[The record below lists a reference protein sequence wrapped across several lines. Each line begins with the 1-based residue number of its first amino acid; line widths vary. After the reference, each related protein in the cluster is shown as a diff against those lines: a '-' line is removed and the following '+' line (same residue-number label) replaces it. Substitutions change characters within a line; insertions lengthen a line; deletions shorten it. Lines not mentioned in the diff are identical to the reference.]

1 MNKTY
6 NIIWNAARGMY
17 IVTSELARSGSR
29 AIVSVSASCAVTLL
43 AMDAAPAVAEETR
56 VSIPSQTTTYTL
68 SGATPFVVETGN
80 TVATD
85 TATSAAIVGDNS
97 NDWDLLIESGAV
109 VGSSLTDSQAM
120 NLDSLTGA
128 TSVHNQGTITGSNED
143 GTIMLQNGGSV
154 INDARIEN
162 NATYEHDPQDIPQEY
177 AGVYMLNGGSYV
189 SSESGVLE
197 GVSGVIV
204 QSGEAHITNGGMIN
218 SDGSWRSYGV
228 EFRDGTYGTIVNT
241 GTIITTASDGSGKI
255 EDAAIYVHTLNDMA
269 VSGSVSVDNSGLM
282 QSDFITVALYYG
294 SHFEVVNRVGGVITA
309 GNSSLVGIKSTAME
323 LKVGVDN
330 LVTNDGTISA
340 YGTANTYGIHY
351 GESTSGGVIT
361 NTGSITTTG
370 GGSGDASVYVH
381 GNGDGTVVNNSGTMS
396 SSVYGVYLDSTRSKG
411 HTLNNQAGGA
421 ISANTAVAI
430 NGNGNTITNQGKMTG
445 VSDGLLISGNNNIVT
460 TSGGEIS
467 GKNGI
472 RVSKGSGNQITA
484 KSGSKITT
492 TSTGISI
499 AGGNNQI
506 TTESGSTIVAKDNG
520 ILINSGANNVTN
532 GGSIT
537 ATGSSISYGIQYN
550 SGTSGTITN
559 TGTITTTGKGAG
571 DASVYAHGGAV
582 TINNSGTMDSSVYGV
597 YVTTGHTLNNLAG
610 GSITA
615 NTAVQLNGNN
625 NTLANAGAILGD
637 TNGVTINGSGNTLT
651 SQGKITGGTNAILI
665 NSGSKN
671 NTLTLN
677 TGTEISGNI
686 TDDNNSASANN
697 NLILDGEGTLGSS
710 ISGLNSVTSSG
721 DWTLPGATM
730 NLSGTTNSALWV
742 KSGTLILNGAMTAK
756 GATVDSG
763 TTLQIGNS
771 GTLGAFNGDIV
782 DNGTLT
788 FNRSDAAAYGSVISG
803 SGNVIKQGG
812 GELTLSNNNSYS
824 GGTTIAEGTLT
835 ATAGG
840 ALGSGNIDN
849 RAYLKLDA
857 ASASD
862 PFIVADLTTHSGAT
876 VEIGA
881 GSTLQANTLTQQD
894 GSTLTADLTATSGPA
909 IRAKNVNLDG
919 TLNVASPASQEPI
932 RSTDDL
938 ISLALIES
946 DNAISGDFDDITI
959 NGNAMNSDA
968 FITVVGQ
975 KNVNDTHYDL
985 VETLTWYAD
994 RYNAAID
1001 AHGTF
1006 NLADADDSFTVNTV
1020 LENVDANS
1028 GWNGQSLTKTGAG
1041 TLILN
1046 AENTYT
1052 GGTTI
1057 SDGTLVAN
1065 NVEALGTGNVTD
1077 NATLELNTG
1086 GDFDNAISGSG
1097 QVVKS
1102 GDDALTLSGTNTY
1115 SGGTTIS
1122 GGTLIA
1128 SNVEALGTGDVTD
1141 NAVLELNTGGD
1152 FANNIGGSGQVVKS
1166 GDETL
1171 TLSGTNS
1178 YTGGTTISGGTLV
1191 ASNVEALGSGDVTDN
1206 ATLEMNTGGDFA
1218 NNIGGT
1224 GSVVKS
1230 GDKTLTLSGSNIY
1243 TGGTLIS
1250 GGTLIATNVDA
1261 LGTGDVTDNATLEM
1275 NTGGDFANAIGGTG
1289 SVVKSGDETLT
1300 LSGSNIYT
1308 GGTTISGGTLVA
1320 TNVEALGSGDV
1331 TDNATLELNTGG
1343 TFDNVISGSGQVVKS
1358 GDDALTLSGNNSY
1371 TGGTLISDGTLVA
1384 SNVEALGSG
1393 DVTDNATLALNTGGD
1408 FTNNIGGTGR
1418 VEKSGDDALTLSGAN
1433 SYTGGTLI
1441 SGGTLVA
1448 TNVDALGTGN
1458 VTDNATLELN
1468 TGGDFDNAISGSGQV
1483 VKSGDKTLT
1492 LSGANSY
1499 TGGTT
1504 ISSGTLIATNVEA
1517 LGTGDVTDNATLEL
1531 NTGGDFDNNIGGTG
1545 SVVKSGDETL
1555 TLSGANSYTGGTTI
1569 SGGTLVA
1576 TSVDALG
1583 SGDVTDNATLE
1594 MNTGGDFA
1602 NNIGGTG
1609 SVVKS
1614 GDKTLTL
1621 SGSNTYAGGTTINDG
1636 TLVANNVEALGT
1648 GDVIDNATLELNT
1661 GGDFDNAISGSGQV
1675 VKSGDKTLTLS
1686 GANSYSGATTISGG
1700 TLIAANV
1707 NALGTGAIDN
1717 RASLLL
1723 DASGQFTVTDLTTES
1738 GGNTEIGAGSTLQ
1751 ATTLTQKSDS
1761 TLTINLNSNTADPVI
1776 HAASQVS
1783 LAGTLD
1789 ITGVGDVL
1797 DSDPASTDDLD
1808 TFTLI
1813 ASDKTIAG
1821 DFEKLTVAGMDADLA
1836 DFITVDGRIDDMGKQ
1851 YELTTALTWY
1861 ADRDDAV
1868 TDAHG
1873 TFNLTNADGSFA
1885 VNTVL
1890 ENVDA
1895 TLDPASSTGWDGTS
1909 LIKQGAGTLILNAEN
1924 TYTGGT
1930 TISGGTLVATN
1941 VDALGSGDVTDDATL
1956 ELNTGGT
1963 FDNAISGSGQ
1973 VVKSG
1978 DDALTL
1984 SGANTYTGGTTIND
1998 GTLVACNVEALGTG
2012 DVTDN
2017 ATLELNTGGTFDNV
2031 ISGSG
2036 QMVKS
2041 GDDTLTLSGS
2051 NTYTGGTTISGGT
2064 LVATSVDALGSG
2076 DVTNDAVLELNT
2088 GGDFDNAIS
2097 GSGQVVK
2104 SGDETLTLSGANSYT
2119 GGTTISGGT
2128 LVASNVEALG
2138 SSDVTDNAT
2147 LELNTGGDFTNNI
2160 SGSGQVVKS
2169 GDDVLTL
2176 SGANSYSGGTLI
2188 SDGTLV
2194 ASNVEALGTG
2204 DITDNAVL
2212 ELNTGGDFDNAISGS
2227 GQVVKSGDET
2237 LTLSG
2242 SNTYTGGTTISGGT
2256 LVASNVDALG
2266 TGDVTD
2272 NATLELNTGGTF
2284 DNVISGSGQVVK
2296 SGDKTLTLSG
2306 ANSYTGGTTINDG
2319 TLVASNVD
2327 ALGSG
2332 DVTNDAVLEL
2342 NTGGDFTNNIS
2353 GSGQVVKSGDET
2365 LTLSGT
2371 NSYTDGTLI
2380 SGGTLVATNLEA
2392 LGTGDVTNNATL
2404 ELNTGGDFTNNISGS
2419 GQVVKS
2425 GDETLTLSGAN
2436 SYTGGT
2442 TISGGTLVASNVEAL
2457 GSGDVTDNATLEMN
2471 TGGDF
2476 DNAISGSGQVVKS
2489 GDKTLTLSGA
2499 NSYTGGTTISGG
2511 TLVASNVEALGSGDI
2526 DNYAS
2531 LQLNASGQFVT
2542 ANLTTHDNA
2551 TTAIGAGSALRA
2563 NTLTQEANST
2573 LAVHLIDS
2581 NSGAIVT
2588 ADHANLGGTLDIT
2601 GIGNVA
2607 KSWTRD
2613 AYAYTLID
2621 TDSAI
2626 NSDFAQFT
2634 VAGMDAKQVDFL
2646 TVDGRVNAADDT
2658 RYDVTASLSWYAD
2671 SDNAATDAHGTFTLS
2686 EQGHSFTL
2694 NTALTDVDATLNPD
2708 SATYWDGKSL
2718 IKRGAGTL
2726 ILGAQN
2732 TYSGDTDVQEGA
2744 LWLAE
2749 TATIGSAGSAQA
2761 VNIAANAAFG
2771 GHNATVNGH
2780 VNNQGSLY
2788 FVDTFTVNGDVV
2800 NSSAM
2805 ISGSDQPNNTLTI
2818 AGNYTGNDGH
2828 LYLNTQLGDD
2838 SSPTDKLIVTG
2849 DTAGSTTL
2857 HITNVNGLGAQTVNG
2872 IEVIEVG
2879 GQSDGDFTLYKGHV
2893 DINAWTYTLKQDG
2906 GDWYLRSESDDVPDD
2921 GGEVTPPDDG
2931 GEVTPPDDGGDVTP
2945 PDGGGDVTPPDDGGE
2960 VTPPDDGGEVT
2971 PPDDGGDVTP
2981 PDDGGDVTPVAPQY
2995 RADIGV
3001 YLGNQW
3007 MARNLQMQTL
3017 YDREGSQYRSA
3028 DGSIWMRFKAGKA
3041 ESQAVNGNVDIDSD
3055 YSQFQLGGDILTWSD
3070 GAQSVT
3076 VGLMGSYINANTD
3089 STGNRGAD
3097 GSQFSA
3103 NGSVDGYNLGLY
3115 ATWFADAQSHRGA
3128 YIDSW
3133 YQYGAYNNSVDND
3146 GLSASR
3152 YDSAAHAV
3160 SLETGYRY
3168 DIALSNRNTVS
3179 LTPQAQV
3186 TWQRYSADTVI
3197 DDGGTRISGQNDDSW
3212 TTRLGMRVDGK
3223 LYKESGRIQPFMEV
3237 NWLHASDNAAA
3248 TFGDTKV
3255 SQDLPNDRVEVKV
3268 GIQANVSERLSV
3280 YAQAAGQ
3287 KGKND
3292 YGDAS
3297 FSLNMRYNW

>member
-68 SGATPFVVETGN
+68 SGATPFVVEAGN
-80 TVATD
+80 TIATD
-85 TATSAAIVGDNS
+85 TAASAAIVGDNS

-109 VGSSLTDSQAM
+109 VGSSLIDSQAM

-128 TSVHNQGTITGSNED
+128 TSVHNQGTITGSSAD
-143 GTIMLQNGGSV
+143 GTILLQNGGSV
-154 INDARIEN
+154 INDGRIEN
-162 NATYEHDPQDIPQEY
+162 SAIYVHNLDLGAPEIDAAI
-177 AGVYMLNGGSYV
+177 YMLNGGSYV
-189 SSESGVLE
+189 SSENGVLK

-204 QSGEAHITNGGMIN
+204 QSGEVHITNGGTIN

-228 EFRDGTYGTIVNT
+228 ELRGGAYGTIVNT
-241 GTIITTASDGSGKI
+241 GTIITTASDGSGEI
-255 EDAAIYVHTLNDMA
+255 EDAAIYAHTFDDIA
-269 VSGSVSVDNSGLM
+269 AGDYVSVDNSGLL
-282 QSDFITVALYYG
+282 QSDFIAVALYHG
-294 SHFEVVNRVGGVITA
+294 AHFEVINRAGGVITA
-309 GNSSLVGIKSTAME
+309 GNSSLVGIQSAAME
-323 LKVGVDN
+323 LKAGANN

-370 GGSGDASVYVH
+370 GGAGDASVYVH

-396 SSVYGVYLDSTRSKG
+396 STVYGVYLDSARSKG

-506 TTESGSTIVAKDNG
+506 TTESGSAIVAKDNG

-537 ATGSSISYGIQYN
+537 ATGSSISYGIHYY

-582 TINNSGTMDSSVYGV
+582 TINNSGTMDSSVFGV

-615 NTAVQLNGNN
+615 NTAVQFHGNN

-637 TNGVTINGSGNTLT
+637 TNGVTISGSGNTLT
-651 SQGKITGGTNAILI
+651 NQGKITGGTNAILI

-677 TGTEISGNI
+677 TGTEISGSI

-721 DWTLPGATM
+721 DWTLSGATM

-771 GTLGAFNGDIV
+771 GTLGTFNGDIV

-803 SGNVIKQGG
+803 SGNVVKQGG

-946 DNAISGDFDDITI
+946 DNAISGDFDGITI
-959 NGNAMNSDA
+959 NGNAMNPDA

-1057 SDGTLVAN
+1057 SEGTLVAN

-1102 GDDALTLSGTNTY
+1102 GD
-1115 SGGTTIS
+1115 
-1122 GGTLIA
+1122 
-1128 SNVEALGTGDVTD
+1128 
-1141 NAVLELNTGGD
+1141 
-1152 FANNIGGSGQVVKS
+1152 
-1166 GDETL
+1166 
-1171 TLSGTNS
+1171 
-1178 YTGGTTISGGTLV
+1178 
-1191 ASNVEALGSGDVTDN
+1191 
-1206 ATLEMNTGGDFA
+1206 
-1218 NNIGGT
+1218 
-1224 GSVVKS
+1224 
-1230 GDKTLTLSGSNIY
+1230 KTLTLSG
-1243 TGGTLIS
+1243 
-1250 GGTLIATNVDA
+1250 
-1261 LGTGDVTDNATLEM
+1261 
-1275 NTGGDFANAIGGTG
+1275 AN
-1289 SVVKSGDETLT
+1289 S
-1300 LSGSNIYT
+1300 YT

-1358 GDDALTLSGNNSY
+1358 GDEMLTLSGANSYTGGTTISGGTLVASNVEALGSGDVTDNATLELNTGGDFDNAISGSGQVVKSGDDALTLSGNNSY

-1393 DVTDNATLALNTGGD
+1393 DVTN
-1408 FTNNIGGTGR
+1408 
-1418 VEKSGDDALTLSGAN
+1418 DA
-1433 SYTGGTLI
+1433 
-1441 SGGTLVA
+1441 V
-1448 TNVDALGTGN
+1448 
-1458 VTDNATLELN
+1458 LELN

-1504 ISSGTLIATNVEA
+1504 ISGGTLVASNVEA
-1517 LGTGDVTDNATLEL
+1517 LG
-1531 NTGGDFDNNIGGTG
+1531 
-1545 SVVKSGDETL
+1545 SGDIT
-1555 TLSGANSYTGGTTI
+1555 
-1569 SGGTLVA
+1569 
-1576 TSVDALG
+1576 
-1583 SGDVTDNATLE
+1583 
-1594 MNTGGDFA
+1594 
-1602 NNIGGTG
+1602 
-1609 SVVKS
+1609 
-1614 GDKTLTL
+1614 
-1621 SGSNTYAGGTTINDG
+1621 
-1636 TLVANNVEALGT
+1636 
-1648 GDVIDNATLELNT
+1648 DNATLELNT

-1675 VKSGDKTLTLS
+1675 VKSGDETLTLS
-1686 GANSYSGATTISGG
+1686 GTNTYTGGTTISGG
-1700 TLIAANV
+1700 TLIATHV

-1723 DASGQFTVTDLTTES
+1723 DASGQFAVTDLTTES

-1836 DFITVDGRIDDMGKQ
+1836 DFITVDGRIDDTGKQ

-1895 TLDPASSTGWDGTS
+1895 TLDPDSATGWDGTS

-1924 TYTGGT
+1924 TYTVGT

-1978 DDALTL
+1978 DKMLTL
-1984 SGANTYTGGTTIND
+1984 SGTNSYSGGTLISG
-1998 GTLVACNVEALGTG
+1998 GTLVATNVDALGSG
-2012 DVTDN
+2012 DVTDD
-2017 ATLELNTGGTFDNV
+2017 ATLELNTGGTFDNA

-2036 QMVKS
+2036 QVVKS

-2051 NTYTGGTTISGGT
+2051 NTYTGGTIISGGT
-2064 LVATSVDALGSG
+2064 LVASNVEALGTG
-2076 DVTNDAVLELNT
+2076 DVTDNAVLELNT

-2097 GSGQVVK
+2097 GSGQVEK

-2119 GGTTISGGT
+2119 GGTLISSGT
-2128 LVASNVEALG
+2128 LVAN
-2138 SSDVTDNAT
+2138 DVN
-2147 LELNTGGDFTNNI
+2147 
-2160 SGSGQVVKS
+2160 
-2169 GDDVLTL
+2169 
-2176 SGANSYSGGTLI
+2176 
-2188 SDGTLV
+2188 
-2194 ASNVEALGTG
+2194 ALGTG
-2204 DITDNAVL
+2204 DVTDNAVL
-2212 ELNTGGDFDNAISGS
+2212 ELNTGGTFDNAISGS

-2256 LVASNVDALG
+2256 LIATSVD
-2266 TGDVTD
+2266 
-2272 NATLELNTGGTF
+2272 
-2284 DNVISGSGQVVK
+2284 
-2296 SGDKTLTLSG
+2296 
-2306 ANSYTGGTTINDG
+2306 
-2319 TLVASNVD
+2319 
-2327 ALGSG
+2327 
-2332 DVTNDAVLEL
+2332 
-2342 NTGGDFTNNIS
+2342 
-2353 GSGQVVKSGDET
+2353 
-2365 LTLSGT
+2365 
-2371 NSYTDGTLI
+2371 
-2380 SGGTLVATNLEA
+2380 
-2392 LGTGDVTNNATL
+2392 
-2404 ELNTGGDFTNNISGS
+2404 
-2419 GQVVKS
+2419 
-2425 GDETLTLSGAN
+2425 
-2436 SYTGGT
+2436 
-2442 TISGGTLVASNVEAL
+2442 AL
-2457 GSGDVTDNATLEMN
+2457 GSGDVTDNAVLELN
-2471 TGGDF
+2471 TGGTF

-2489 GDKTLTLSGA
+2489 GDKTLTLSGS
-2499 NSYTGGTTISGG
+2499 NTYTGGTTISGG
-2511 TLVASNVEALGSGDI
+2511 TLIASNVEALGSGNI

-2551 TTAIGAGSALRA
+2551 TTAIGAGSTLRA

-2573 LAVHLIDS
+2573 LAVHLTDS

-2708 SATYWDGKSL
+2708 SATDWDGKSL

-2780 VNNQGSLY
+2780 VNNLGSLY

-2893 DINAWTYTLKQDG
+2893 DINAWTYMLKQDG

-2921 GGEVTPPDDG
+2921 GGD
-2931 GEVTPPDDGGDVTP
+2931 VTPPDDGGDVTP
-2945 PDGGGDVTPPDDGGE
+2945 PDDGGD
-2960 VTPPDDGGEVT
+2960 VT

-2981 PDDGGDVTPVAPQY
+2981 PDDGGDVTPPDDDGDITPPDGGDVTPVAPQY

-3028 DGSIWMRFKAGKA
+3028 DGSVWMRFKAGKA

-3076 VGLMGSYINANTD
+3076 VGLMGSYINASTD

-3237 NWLHASDNAAA
+3237 NWLHASDNASA

>member
-128 TSVHNQGTITGSNED
+128 TSVHNQGTITGSSAD
-143 GTIMLQNGGSV
+143 GTILLQNGGSV
-154 INDARIEN
+154 INDGRIEN
-162 NATYEHDPQDIPQEY
+162 SAIYVHNLDYGAPEIDAAI
-177 AGVYMLNGGSYV
+177 YMLNGGSYV
-189 SSESGVLE
+189 SSENGVLK

-204 QSGEAHITNGGMIN
+204 QSGEVHITNGGTIN

-228 EFRDGTYGTIVNT
+228 ELRGGAYGTIVNT
-241 GTIITTASDGSGKI
+241 GTIITTASDGSNKI
-255 EDAAIYVHTLNDMA
+255 EDAAIYAHTFDDIA
-269 VSGSVSVDNSGLM
+269 AGDSVSVDNSGLL
-282 QSDFITVALYYG
+282 QSDFIAVALYHG
-294 SHFEVVNRVGGVITA
+294 AHFEVFNRAGGVITA
-309 GNSSLVGIKSTAME
+309 GNSSLVGIQSAAME
-323 LKVGVDN
+323 LKAGADN

-351 GESTSGGVIT
+351 GENTSGGVIT

-396 SSVYGVYLDSTRSKG
+396 STVYGVYLDSARSKG

-499 AGGNNQI
+499 AGGNNQV
-506 TTESGSTIVAKDNG
+506 TTESGSAIVAKDNG

-550 SGTSGTITN
+550 SGASGTITN

-582 TINNSGTMDSSVYGV
+582 TINNSGTMDSSVFGV

-625 NTLANAGAILGD
+625 NTLANAGAISGD
-637 TNGVTINGSGNTLT
+637 TNGVTISGSGNTLT
-651 SQGKITGGTNAILI
+651 SQGKITGGTNAVLI

-671 NTLTLN
+671 NTITLN
-677 TGTEISGNI
+677 TGTEISGSI

-721 DWTLPGATM
+721 DWTLSGATM

-742 KSGTLILNGAMTAK
+742 KSGTLIVNGAMTAK

-763 TTLQIGNS
+763 TTLQIGNG

-803 SGNVIKQGG
+803 SGNVVKQGG

-894 GSTLTADLTATSGPA
+894 GSTLTADLTETSGPV

-946 DNAISGDFDDITI
+946 DNAISGDFGDITI
-959 NGNAMNSDA
+959 NGNAMNPDA

-994 RYNAAID
+994 RDNAAID

-1052 GGTTI
+1052 GSTTI
-1057 SDGTLVAN
+1057 SEGTLIAT

-1077 NATLELNTG
+1077 NATLEMNTG

-1102 GDDALTLSGTNTY
+1102 GD
-1115 SGGTTIS
+1115 
-1122 GGTLIA
+1122 
-1128 SNVEALGTGDVTD
+1128 
-1141 NAVLELNTGGD
+1141 
-1152 FANNIGGSGQVVKS
+1152 
-1166 GDETL
+1166 ETL
-1171 TLSGTNS
+1171 TLSGANS

-1206 ATLEMNTGGDFA
+1206 ATLELNTSGDFA

-1230 GDKTLTLSGSNIY
+1230 GDKTLTLSG
-1243 TGGTLIS
+1243 
-1250 GGTLIATNVDA
+1250 
-1261 LGTGDVTDNATLEM
+1261 
-1275 NTGGDFANAIGGTG
+1275 
-1289 SVVKSGDETLT
+1289 
-1300 LSGSNIYT
+1300 
-1308 GGTTISGGTLVA
+1308 
-1320 TNVEALGSGDV
+1320 
-1331 TDNATLELNTGG
+1331 
-1343 TFDNVISGSGQVVKS
+1343 
-1358 GDDALTLSGNNSY
+1358 
-1371 TGGTLISDGTLVA
+1371 
-1384 SNVEALGSG
+1384 
-1393 DVTDNATLALNTGGD
+1393 
-1408 FTNNIGGTGR
+1408 
-1418 VEKSGDDALTLSGAN
+1418 AN
-1433 SYTGGTLI
+1433 SYTGGTII

-1448 TNVDALGTGN
+1448 TNVD
-1458 VTDNATLELN
+1458 
-1468 TGGDFDNAISGSGQV
+1468 
-1483 VKSGDKTLT
+1483 
-1492 LSGANSY
+1492 
-1499 TGGTT
+1499 
-1504 ISSGTLIATNVEA
+1504 
-1517 LGTGDVTDNATLEL
+1517 
-1531 NTGGDFDNNIGGTG
+1531 
-1545 SVVKSGDETL
+1545 
-1555 TLSGANSYTGGTTI
+1555 
-1569 SGGTLVA
+1569 
-1576 TSVDALG
+1576 
-1583 SGDVTDNATLE
+1583 
-1594 MNTGGDFA
+1594 
-1602 NNIGGTG
+1602 
-1609 SVVKS
+1609 
-1614 GDKTLTL
+1614 
-1621 SGSNTYAGGTTINDG
+1621 
-1636 TLVANNVEALGT
+1636 ALGT

-1675 VKSGDKTLTLS
+1675 VKSGDDTLALS

-1761 TLTINLNSNTADPVI
+1761 TLTINLDSNTADPVI

-1836 DFITVDGRIDDMGKQ
+1836 DFITVDGRIDDTGKQ

-1895 TLDPASSTGWDGTS
+1895 TLDPASATGWDGTS

-1978 DDALTL
+1978 DETLTL
-1984 SGANTYTGGTTIND
+1984 SGTNTYSGGTLISG
-1998 GTLVACNVEALGTG
+1998 GTLVASNVEALGTG

-2017 ATLELNTGGTFDNV
+2017 ATLEMNTGGDFINNIGGTGRV
-2031 ISGSG
+2031 E
-2036 QMVKS
+2036 KS
-2041 GDDTLTLSGS
+2041 GDDALTLSGS
-2051 NTYTGGTTISGGT
+2051 NTYTGGTTINDGT
-2064 LVATSVDALGSG
+2064 LIATSVDALGSG
-2076 DVTNDAVLELNT
+2076 
-2088 GGDFDNAIS
+2088 
-2097 GSGQVVK
+2097 
-2104 SGDETLTLSGANSYT
+2104 
-2119 GGTTISGGT
+2119 
-2128 LVASNVEALG
+2128 
-2138 SSDVTDNAT
+2138 
-2147 LELNTGGDFTNNI
+2147 
-2160 SGSGQVVKS
+2160 
-2169 GDDVLTL
+2169 
-2176 SGANSYSGGTLI
+2176 
-2188 SDGTLV
+2188 
-2194 ASNVEALGTG
+2194 
-2204 DITDNAVL
+2204 
-2212 ELNTGGDFDNAISGS
+2212 
-2227 GQVVKSGDET
+2227 
-2237 LTLSG
+2237 
-2242 SNTYTGGTTISGGT
+2242 
-2256 LVASNVDALG
+2256 
-2266 TGDVTD
+2266 
-2272 NATLELNTGGTF
+2272 
-2284 DNVISGSGQVVK
+2284 
-2296 SGDKTLTLSG
+2296 
-2306 ANSYTGGTTINDG
+2306 
-2319 TLVASNVD
+2319 
-2327 ALGSG
+2327 
-2332 DVTNDAVLEL
+2332 
-2342 NTGGDFTNNIS
+2342 
-2353 GSGQVVKSGDET
+2353 
-2365 LTLSGT
+2365 
-2371 NSYTDGTLI
+2371 
-2380 SGGTLVATNLEA
+2380 
-2392 LGTGDVTNNATL
+2392 
-2404 ELNTGGDFTNNISGS
+2404 
-2419 GQVVKS
+2419 
-2425 GDETLTLSGAN
+2425 
-2436 SYTGGT
+2436 
-2442 TISGGTLVASNVEAL
+2442 
-2457 GSGDVTDNATLEMN
+2457 
-2471 TGGDF
+2471 
-2476 DNAISGSGQVVKS
+2476 
-2489 GDKTLTLSGA
+2489 
-2499 NSYTGGTTISGG
+2499 
-2511 TLVASNVEALGSGDI
+2511 
-2526 DNYAS
+2526 
-2531 LQLNASGQFVT
+2531 
-2542 ANLTTHDNA
+2542 
-2551 TTAIGAGSALRA
+2551 
-2563 NTLTQEANST
+2563 
-2573 LAVHLIDS
+2573 
-2581 NSGAIVT
+2581 
-2588 ADHANLGGTLDIT
+2588 
-2601 GIGNVA
+2601 
-2607 KSWTRD
+2607 
-2613 AYAYTLID
+2613 
-2621 TDSAI
+2621 
-2626 NSDFAQFT
+2626 
-2634 VAGMDAKQVDFL
+2634 
-2646 TVDGRVNAADDT
+2646 
-2658 RYDVTASLSWYAD
+2658 
-2671 SDNAATDAHGTFTLS
+2671 
-2686 EQGHSFTL
+2686 
-2694 NTALTDVDATLNPD
+2694 
-2708 SATYWDGKSL
+2708 
-2718 IKRGAGTL
+2718 
-2726 ILGAQN
+2726 
-2732 TYSGDTDVQEGA
+2732 
-2744 LWLAE
+2744 
-2749 TATIGSAGSAQA
+2749 
-2761 VNIAANAAFG
+2761 
-2771 GHNATVNGH
+2771 
-2780 VNNQGSLY
+2780 
-2788 FVDTFTVNGDVV
+2788 
-2800 NSSAM
+2800 
-2805 ISGSDQPNNTLTI
+2805 
-2818 AGNYTGNDGH
+2818 
-2828 LYLNTQLGDD
+2828 
-2838 SSPTDKLIVTG
+2838 
-2849 DTAGSTTL
+2849 
-2857 HITNVNGLGAQTVNG
+2857 
-2872 IEVIEVG
+2872 
-2879 GQSDGDFTLYKGHV
+2879 
-2893 DINAWTYTLKQDG
+2893 
-2906 GDWYLRSESDDVPDD
+2906 
-2921 GGEVTPPDDG
+2921 
-2931 GEVTPPDDGGDVTP
+2931 
-2945 PDGGGDVTPPDDGGE
+2945 
-2960 VTPPDDGGEVT
+2960 
-2971 PPDDGGDVTP
+2971 
-2981 PDDGGDVTPVAPQY
+2981 
-2995 RADIGV
+2995 
-3001 YLGNQW
+3001 
-3007 MARNLQMQTL
+3007 
-3017 YDREGSQYRSA
+3017 
-3028 DGSIWMRFKAGKA
+3028 
-3041 ESQAVNGNVDIDSD
+3041 
-3055 YSQFQLGGDILTWSD
+3055 
-3070 GAQSVT
+3070 
-3076 VGLMGSYINANTD
+3076 
-3089 STGNRGAD
+3089 
-3097 GSQFSA
+3097 
-3103 NGSVDGYNLGLY
+3103 
-3115 ATWFADAQSHRGA
+3115 
-3128 YIDSW
+3128 
-3133 YQYGAYNNSVDND
+3133 
-3146 GLSASR
+3146 
-3152 YDSAAHAV
+3152 
-3160 SLETGYRY
+3160 
-3168 DIALSNRNTVS
+3168 
-3179 LTPQAQV
+3179 
-3186 TWQRYSADTVI
+3186 
-3197 DDGGTRISGQNDDSW
+3197 
-3212 TTRLGMRVDGK
+3212 
-3223 LYKESGRIQPFMEV
+3223 
-3237 NWLHASDNAAA
+3237 
-3248 TFGDTKV
+3248 
-3255 SQDLPNDRVEVKV
+3255 
-3268 GIQANVSERLSV
+3268 
-3280 YAQAAGQ
+3280 
-3287 KGKND
+3287 
-3292 YGDAS
+3292 
-3297 FSLNMRYNW
+3297 

>member
-120 NLDSLTGA
+120 NLDSSTGA

-154 INDARIEN
+154 INDALIEN
-162 NATYEHDPQDIPQEY
+162 NATYEHDPEDIPQEY

-241 GTIITTASDGSGKI
+241 GTIITTASDGSNKI

-282 QSDFITVALYYG
+282 QSDFITVALYHG

-370 GGSGDASVYVH
+370 GGAGDASVYVH

-396 SSVYGVYLDSTRSKG
+396 STVYGVYLDSARSKG
-411 HTLNNQAGGA
+411 HTLNNQAGGV
-421 ISANTAVAI
+421 ISANTAVAV

-506 TTESGSTIVAKDNG
+506 TTESGSAIVAKDNG

-537 ATGSSISYGIQYN
+537 ATGSNMSYGIQYN
-550 SGTSGTITN
+550 SGASGTITN

-582 TINNSGTMDSSVYGV
+582 TINNSGTMDSSVFGV

-610 GSITA
+610 GSISA
-615 NTAVQLNGNN
+615 NTAVQFHGNN
-625 NTLANAGAILGD
+625 NKLANAGAILGD

-651 SQGKITGGTNAILI
+651 SQGKITGGINAILI

-677 TGTEISGNI
+677 TGTEISGSI

-721 DWTLPGATM
+721 DWTLSGATM

-763 TTLQIGNS
+763 TTLQIGNG

-803 SGNVIKQGG
+803 SGNVVKQGG

-894 GSTLTADLTATSGPA
+894 GSTLTADLTETSGPV

-959 NGNAMNSDA
+959 NGNAMNPDA

-994 RYNAAID
+994 RDNAAID

-1020 LENVDANS
+1020 LEDVDANS

-1052 GGTTI
+1052 GSTTI
-1057 SDGTLVAN
+1057 SEGTLIAT

-1077 NATLELNTG
+1077 NATLEMNTG
-1086 GDFDNAISGSG
+1086 GDFDNA
-1097 QVVKS
+1097 
-1102 GDDALTLSGTNTY
+1102 
-1115 SGGTTIS
+1115 
-1122 GGTLIA
+1122 
-1128 SNVEALGTGDVTD
+1128 
-1141 NAVLELNTGGD
+1141 
-1152 FANNIGGSGQVVKS
+1152 
-1166 GDETL
+1166 
-1171 TLSGTNS
+1171 
-1178 YTGGTTISGGTLV
+1178 
-1191 ASNVEALGSGDVTDN
+1191 
-1206 ATLEMNTGGDFA
+1206 
-1218 NNIGGT
+1218 
-1224 GSVVKS
+1224 
-1230 GDKTLTLSGSNIY
+1230 
-1243 TGGTLIS
+1243 
-1250 GGTLIATNVDA
+1250 
-1261 LGTGDVTDNATLEM
+1261 
-1275 NTGGDFANAIGGTG
+1275 
-1289 SVVKSGDETLT
+1289 
-1300 LSGSNIYT
+1300 
-1308 GGTTISGGTLVA
+1308 
-1320 TNVEALGSGDV
+1320 
-1331 TDNATLELNTGG
+1331 
-1343 TFDNVISGSGQVVKS
+1343 
-1358 GDDALTLSGNNSY
+1358 
-1371 TGGTLISDGTLVA
+1371 
-1384 SNVEALGSG
+1384 
-1393 DVTDNATLALNTGGD
+1393 
-1408 FTNNIGGTGR
+1408 
-1418 VEKSGDDALTLSGAN
+1418 
-1433 SYTGGTLI
+1433 
-1441 SGGTLVA
+1441 
-1448 TNVDALGTGN
+1448 
-1458 VTDNATLELN
+1458 
-1468 TGGDFDNAISGSGQV
+1468 
-1483 VKSGDKTLT
+1483 
-1492 LSGANSY
+1492 
-1499 TGGTT
+1499 
-1504 ISSGTLIATNVEA
+1504 
-1517 LGTGDVTDNATLEL
+1517 
-1531 NTGGDFDNNIGGTG
+1531 
-1545 SVVKSGDETL
+1545 
-1555 TLSGANSYTGGTTI
+1555 
-1569 SGGTLVA
+1569 
-1576 TSVDALG
+1576 
-1583 SGDVTDNATLE
+1583 
-1594 MNTGGDFA
+1594 
-1602 NNIGGTG
+1602 
-1609 SVVKS
+1609 
-1614 GDKTLTL
+1614 
-1621 SGSNTYAGGTTINDG
+1621 
-1636 TLVANNVEALGT
+1636 
-1648 GDVIDNATLELNT
+1648 
-1661 GGDFDNAISGSGQV
+1661 
-1675 VKSGDKTLTLS
+1675 
-1686 GANSYSGATTISGG
+1686 
-1700 TLIAANV
+1700 
-1707 NALGTGAIDN
+1707 
-1717 RASLLL
+1717 
-1723 DASGQFTVTDLTTES
+1723 
-1738 GGNTEIGAGSTLQ
+1738 
-1751 ATTLTQKSDS
+1751 
-1761 TLTINLNSNTADPVI
+1761 
-1776 HAASQVS
+1776 
-1783 LAGTLD
+1783 
-1789 ITGVGDVL
+1789 
-1797 DSDPASTDDLD
+1797 
-1808 TFTLI
+1808 
-1813 ASDKTIAG
+1813 
-1821 DFEKLTVAGMDADLA
+1821 
-1836 DFITVDGRIDDMGKQ
+1836 
-1851 YELTTALTWY
+1851 
-1861 ADRDDAV
+1861 
-1868 TDAHG
+1868 
-1873 TFNLTNADGSFA
+1873 
-1885 VNTVL
+1885 
-1890 ENVDA
+1890 
-1895 TLDPASSTGWDGTS
+1895 
-1909 LIKQGAGTLILNAEN
+1909 
-1924 TYTGGT
+1924 
-1930 TISGGTLVATN
+1930 
-1941 VDALGSGDVTDDATL
+1941 
-1956 ELNTGGT
+1956 
-1963 FDNAISGSGQ
+1963 
-1973 VVKSG
+1973 
-1978 DDALTL
+1978 
-1984 SGANTYTGGTTIND
+1984 
-1998 GTLVACNVEALGTG
+1998 
-2012 DVTDN
+2012 
-2017 ATLELNTGGTFDNV
+2017 
-2031 ISGSG
+2031 
-2036 QMVKS
+2036 
-2041 GDDTLTLSGS
+2041 
-2051 NTYTGGTTISGGT
+2051 
-2064 LVATSVDALGSG
+2064 
-2076 DVTNDAVLELNT
+2076 
-2088 GGDFDNAIS
+2088 
-2097 GSGQVVK
+2097 
-2104 SGDETLTLSGANSYT
+2104 
-2119 GGTTISGGT
+2119 
-2128 LVASNVEALG
+2128 
-2138 SSDVTDNAT
+2138 
-2147 LELNTGGDFTNNI
+2147 
-2160 SGSGQVVKS
+2160 
-2169 GDDVLTL
+2169 
-2176 SGANSYSGGTLI
+2176 
-2188 SDGTLV
+2188 
-2194 ASNVEALGTG
+2194 
-2204 DITDNAVL
+2204 
-2212 ELNTGGDFDNAISGS
+2212 
-2227 GQVVKSGDET
+2227 
-2237 LTLSG
+2237 
-2242 SNTYTGGTTISGGT
+2242 
-2256 LVASNVDALG
+2256 
-2266 TGDVTD
+2266 
-2272 NATLELNTGGTF
+2272 
-2284 DNVISGSGQVVK
+2284 
-2296 SGDKTLTLSG
+2296 
-2306 ANSYTGGTTINDG
+2306 
-2319 TLVASNVD
+2319 
-2327 ALGSG
+2327 
-2332 DVTNDAVLEL
+2332 
-2342 NTGGDFTNNIS
+2342 
-2353 GSGQVVKSGDET
+2353 
-2365 LTLSGT
+2365 
-2371 NSYTDGTLI
+2371 
-2380 SGGTLVATNLEA
+2380 
-2392 LGTGDVTNNATL
+2392 
-2404 ELNTGGDFTNNISGS
+2404 ISGS

-2457 GSGDVTDNATLEMN
+2457 GSGDVTDNATLELN

-2476 DNAISGSGQVVKS
+2476 DNNIGGTGSVVKSGDKTLTLSGANSYTGGTTISGGTLVATNVEALGSGDVTDNAVLELNTGGDFTNAISGSGQVVKS

-2499 NSYTGGTTISGG
+2499 NSYTGGTTISGGTLVASNVEALGTGDITDNATLELNAGGDFANNIGGTGSVVKSGDKTLTLSGSNTYTGGTTISGGTLVATNVEALGTGNVTDNATLELSTGGDFANNIGGTGSVVKSGDETLTLSGANSYTGGTTISGGTLVASNVEALGTGDVTDNATLELNTGGDFDNAISGSGQVVKSGDKTLTLSGANSYSGATTISGGTLVATNVDALGSGDVTDDATLELNTGGTFDNAISGSGQVVKSGDETLTLSGTNTYSGGTLISGGTLVASNVEALGTGDVTNDAVLELNTGGTFDNAISGSGQVVKSGDKMLTLSGANSYSGGTLISDGTLVASNVEALGSGDVTNDAVLELNTGGTFDNVISGSGKVEKSGDDALTLSGSNTYTGGTLISGGTLVASNVEALGTGDVTDNATLALNAGGDFTNNIGGTGRVEKSGDQTLTLSGSNTYTGGTLISSGTLVATSVDALGTGNVTNNATLALNTGGDFINNIGGTGRVEKSGDDALTLSGSNTYTGGTLISGGTLVANDVNALGTGDVTDNAALMLNTGGDFINNIGGTGRVEKSGDDTLTLSGSNTYTGGTLISSGTLVANDVNALGTGDVTDNATLELNTGGDFTNNIGGTGRVEKSGDGTLTLSGSNTYTGGTLISDG

-2551 TTAIGAGSALRA
+2551 TTAIGADSALRG

-2573 LAVHLIDS
+2573 LAVHLTDS

-2686 EQGHSFTL
+2686 EQGHCFTL

-2732 TYSGDTDVQEGA
+2732 TYSGDTDVQEGV

-2780 VNNQGSLY
+2780 VNNLGNLY

-2921 GGEVTPPDDG
+2921 GGDVIPPDDG
-2931 GEVTPPDDGGDVTP
+2931 GDVTPPDDGGDVTP
-2945 PDGGGDVTPPDDGGE
+2945 PDDGGDVTPPDDGGD
-2960 VTPPDDGGEVT
+2960 VSPPDDGGDVT

-2981 PDDGGDVTPVAPQY
+2981 PDDDGDITPPDGGDVTPVAPQY

-3076 VGLMGSYINANTD
+3076 VGLMGSYINASTD

-3212 TTRLGMRVDGK
+3212 TTRLGVRVDGK

-3237 NWLHASDNAAA
+3237 NWLHASDNASA

>member
-120 NLDSLTGA
+120 NLDSSTGA

-162 NATYEHDPQDIPQEY
+162 NATYEHDPEDIPQEY

-241 GTIITTASDGSGKI
+241 GTIITTASDGSNKI

-282 QSDFITVALYYG
+282 QSDFITVALYHG

-370 GGSGDASVYVH
+370 GGAGDASVYVH

-396 SSVYGVYLDSTRSKG
+396 STVYGVYLDSARSKG
-411 HTLNNQAGGA
+411 HTLNNQAGSA

-506 TTESGSTIVAKDNG
+506 TTESGSAIVAKDNG

-550 SGTSGTITN
+550 SGASGTITN

-582 TINNSGTMDSSVYGV
+582 TINNSGTMDSSVFGV

-677 TGTEISGNI
+677 TGTEISGSI

-721 DWTLPGATM
+721 DWTLSGATM

-763 TTLQIGNS
+763 TTLQIGNG

-803 SGNVIKQGG
+803 SGNVVKQGG

-959 NGNAMNSDA
+959 NGNAMNPDA

-994 RYNAAID
+994 RDNAAID

-1057 SDGTLVAN
+1057 SDGTLIAN

-1086 GDFDNAISGSG
+1086 GDFTNNISGSG
-1097 QVVKS
+1097 Q
-1102 GDDALTLSGTNTY
+1102 
-1115 SGGTTIS
+1115 
-1122 GGTLIA
+1122 
-1128 SNVEALGTGDVTD
+1128 
-1141 NAVLELNTGGD
+1141 
-1152 FANNIGGSGQVVKS
+1152 
-1166 GDETL
+1166 
-1171 TLSGTNS
+1171 
-1178 YTGGTTISGGTLV
+1178 
-1191 ASNVEALGSGDVTDN
+1191 
-1206 ATLEMNTGGDFA
+1206 
-1218 NNIGGT
+1218 
-1224 GSVVKS
+1224 
-1230 GDKTLTLSGSNIY
+1230 
-1243 TGGTLIS
+1243 
-1250 GGTLIATNVDA
+1250 
-1261 LGTGDVTDNATLEM
+1261 
-1275 NTGGDFANAIGGTG
+1275 
-1289 SVVKSGDETLT
+1289 
-1300 LSGSNIYT
+1300 
-1308 GGTTISGGTLVA
+1308 
-1320 TNVEALGSGDV
+1320 
-1331 TDNATLELNTGG
+1331 
-1343 TFDNVISGSGQVVKS
+1343 
-1358 GDDALTLSGNNSY
+1358 
-1371 TGGTLISDGTLVA
+1371 
-1384 SNVEALGSG
+1384 
-1393 DVTDNATLALNTGGD
+1393 
-1408 FTNNIGGTGR
+1408 
-1418 VEKSGDDALTLSGAN
+1418 
-1433 SYTGGTLI
+1433 
-1441 SGGTLVA
+1441 
-1448 TNVDALGTGN
+1448 
-1458 VTDNATLELN
+1458 
-1468 TGGDFDNAISGSGQV
+1468 
-1483 VKSGDKTLT
+1483 
-1492 LSGANSY
+1492 
-1499 TGGTT
+1499 
-1504 ISSGTLIATNVEA
+1504 
-1517 LGTGDVTDNATLEL
+1517 
-1531 NTGGDFDNNIGGTG
+1531 
-1545 SVVKSGDETL
+1545 VVKSGDETL

-1576 TSVDALG
+1576 SNVEALG
-1583 SGDVTDNATLE
+1583 TGDITDNATLE
-1594 MNTGGDFA
+1594 LNAGGDFA

-1621 SGSNTYAGGTTINDG
+1621 SGSNTYTGGTTISGGTLVASNVNALGSGDVTDDATLELNTGGDFANNIGGTGSVVKSGDKTLTLSGTNSYTGGTTISGG

-1648 GDVIDNATLELNT
+1648 GDVTNNATLELNT

-1700 TLIAANV
+1700 TLITTHV

-1761 TLTINLNSNTADPVI
+1761 TLTINLNSNTVDPVI

-1836 DFITVDGRIDDMGKQ
+1836 DFITVDGRIDDTGKQ

-1895 TLDPASSTGWDGTS
+1895 TLDPASATGWDGTS

-1978 DDALTL
+1978 DGALTL
-1984 SGANTYTGGTTIND
+1984 SGANSYSGGTLISD
-1998 GTLVACNVEALGTG
+1998 GTLVASNVEALGTGDVTDNATLALNTGGTFDNAISGSGNVVKSGDGTLTLSGSNTYTGGTLISDGTLVASNVEALGTGDVTNDATLALNTGGDFTNNISGSGQVVKSGDDTLTLSGANSYTGGTLISSGTLVATNVDALGSG

-2017 ATLELNTGGTFDNV
+2017 ATLELNTGGTFDNA

-2036 QMVKS
+2036 NVVKSGADTLTLSGSNSYTGGTTISGGTLVASNVEALGTGDVTNNATLELNTGGDFINNIGGTGRVEKSGDETLTLSGSNSYTGGTTISGGTLVASNVEALGTGDVTNNATLELNTGGDFINNIGGTGRVEKS

-2051 NTYTGGTTISGGT
+2051 NTYTGGTLINGGT
-2064 LVATSVDALGSG
+2064 LVASNVEALGTG
-2076 DVTNDAVLELNT
+2076 DVTDNATLALNT
-2088 GGDFDNAIS
+2088 GGTFDNAIS

-2104 SGDETLTLSGANSYT
+2104 SGDETLTLSGTNSYT

-2128 LVASNVEALG
+2128 LVATNVEALG
-2138 SSDVTDNAT
+2138 SGDVTDDAT
-2147 LELNTGGDFTNNI
+2147 LELNTGGTFDNAI

-2204 DITDNAVL
+2204 DVTNNATLALNTGGDFTNNISGSGQVVKSGDDTLTLSGANSYTGGTTISGGTLVATNVDALGTGDVTNSSTL
-2212 ELNTGGDFDNAISGS
+2212 ELNTGGTFDNAISGS

-2242 SNTYTGGTTISGGT
+2242 SNTYTGGTLISGGT
-2256 LVASNVDALG
+2256 LVATNVDALG

-2296 SGDKTLTLSG
+2296 SGDDTLTLSG
-2306 ANSYTGGTTINDG
+2306 ANSYTGGT
-2319 TLVASNVD
+2319 
-2327 ALGSG
+2327 
-2332 DVTNDAVLEL
+2332 
-2342 NTGGDFTNNIS
+2342 
-2353 GSGQVVKSGDET
+2353 
-2365 LTLSGT
+2365 
-2371 NSYTDGTLI
+2371 LI
-2380 SGGTLVATNLEA
+2380 SGGTLVATSVEA
-2392 LGTGDVTNNATL
+2392 LGSGDVTNNATL
-2404 ELNTGGDFTNNISGS
+2404 EL
-2419 GQVVKS
+2419 
-2425 GDETLTLSGAN
+2425 
-2436 SYTGGT
+2436 
-2442 TISGGTLVASNVEAL
+2442 
-2457 GSGDVTDNATLEMN
+2457 N

-2489 GDKTLTLSGA
+2489 GDETLTLSGA

-2551 TTAIGAGSALRA
+2551 ITAIGAGSALRA

-2646 TVDGRVNAADDT
+2646 TVDGRVNADDDT

-2771 GHNATVNGH
+2771 GHNSTVNGH

-2879 GQSDGDFTLYKGHV
+2879 GQSDGDFRLYKGHV

-2931 GEVTPPDDGGDVTP
+2931 GEVTPPDDGGE
-2945 PDGGGDVTPPDDGGE
+2945 VTPPDDGGE

-2971 PPDDGGDVTP
+2971 PPDDDGEVTP
-2981 PDDGGDVTPVAPQY
+2981 PDDGGDITPPDDGGDITPPDGGDVTPVAPQY

-3076 VGLMGSYINANTD
+3076 VGLMGSYINASTD

-3212 TTRLGMRVDGK
+3212 TTRLGVRVDGK

-3237 NWLHASDNAAA
+3237 NWLHASDNASA

>member
-68 SGATPFVVETGN
+68 SGATPFVVETDN
-80 TVATD
+80 TIATD
-85 TATSAAIVGDNS
+85 TAASAAIVGDNS

-120 NLDSLTGA
+120 NLDSSTGA

-154 INDARIEN
+154 INDALIEN
-162 NATYEHDPQDIPQEY
+162 SATYEHDPEDIPQEY

-241 GTIITTASDGSGKI
+241 GTIITTASDGSNKI

-282 QSDFITVALYYG
+282 QSDFITVALYHG

-370 GGSGDASVYVH
+370 GGAGDASVYVH

-396 SSVYGVYLDSTRSKG
+396 STVYGVYLDSARSKG
-411 HTLNNQAGGA
+411 HTLNNQAGSA

-506 TTESGSTIVAKDNG
+506 TTESGSAIVAKDNG

-537 ATGSSISYGIQYN
+537 ATGSNMSYGIQYN
-550 SGTSGTITN
+550 SGASGTITN

-582 TINNSGTMDSSVYGV
+582 TINNSGTMDSSVFGV

-615 NTAVQLNGNN
+615 NTAVQFHGNN
-625 NTLANAGAILGD
+625 NKLANAGAISGD

-677 TGTEISGNI
+677 TGTEISGSI

-721 DWTLPGATM
+721 DWTLSGATM

-763 TTLQIGNS
+763 TTLQIGNG

-803 SGNVIKQGG
+803 SGNVVKQGG
-812 GELTLSNNNSYS
+812 GELALSNNNSYS

-894 GSTLTADLTATSGPA
+894 GSTLTADLAETSGPA

-946 DNAISGDFDDITI
+946 DNAISGDFDGITI
-959 NGNAMNSDA
+959 NGNAMNPDA

-994 RYNAAID
+994 RDNAAID

-1102 GDDALTLSGTNTY
+1102 GDETLTLSGSNTY
-1115 SGGTTIS
+1115 TGGTIIS
-1122 GGTLIA
+1122 GGTLVA
-1128 SNVEALGTGDVTD
+1128 TNVEALGTGDVTD
-1141 NAVLELNTGGD
+1141 NAV
-1152 FANNIGGSGQVVKS
+1152 
-1166 GDETL
+1166 
-1171 TLSGTNS
+1171 
-1178 YTGGTTISGGTLV
+1178 
-1191 ASNVEALGSGDVTDN
+1191 
-1206 ATLEMNTGGDFA
+1206 
-1218 NNIGGT
+1218 
-1224 GSVVKS
+1224 
-1230 GDKTLTLSGSNIY
+1230 
-1243 TGGTLIS
+1243 
-1250 GGTLIATNVDA
+1250 
-1261 LGTGDVTDNATLEM
+1261 
-1275 NTGGDFANAIGGTG
+1275 
-1289 SVVKSGDETLT
+1289 
-1300 LSGSNIYT
+1300 
-1308 GGTTISGGTLVA
+1308 
-1320 TNVEALGSGDV
+1320 
-1331 TDNATLELNTGG
+1331 LELNTGG

-1358 GDDALTLSGNNSY
+1358 GDDALTLSGSNTY
-1371 TGGTLISDGTLVA
+1371 TGGTTISGGTLVA
-1384 SNVEALGSG
+1384 TNVEALGSG
-1393 DVTDNATLALNTGGD
+1393 DVTDD
-1408 FTNNIGGTGR
+1408 
-1418 VEKSGDDALTLSGAN
+1418 
-1433 SYTGGTLI
+1433 
-1441 SGGTLVA
+1441 
-1448 TNVDALGTGN
+1448 
-1458 VTDNATLELN
+1458 ATLELN
-1468 TGGDFDNAISGSGQV
+1468 TGGDFA
-1483 VKSGDKTLT
+1483 
-1492 LSGANSY
+1492 
-1499 TGGTT
+1499 
-1504 ISSGTLIATNVEA
+1504 
-1517 LGTGDVTDNATLEL
+1517 
-1531 NTGGDFDNNIGGTG
+1531 NNIGGTG

-1555 TLSGANSYTGGTTI
+1555 TLSGTNTYRGDTTI

-1576 TSVDALG
+1576 TNVD
-1583 SGDVTDNATLE
+1583 
-1594 MNTGGDFA
+1594 
-1602 NNIGGTG
+1602 
-1609 SVVKS
+1609 
-1614 GDKTLTL
+1614 
-1621 SGSNTYAGGTTINDG
+1621 
-1636 TLVANNVEALGT
+1636 ALGT
-1648 GDVIDNATLELNT
+1648 GDVTDNATLELNT

-1700 TLIAANV
+1700 TLIATHV

-1836 DFITVDGRIDDMGKQ
+1836 DFITVDGRIDDTGKQ

-1895 TLDPASSTGWDGTS
+1895 TLDPDSATGWDGTS

-1930 TISGGTLVATN
+1930 TISGGTLVA
-1941 VDALGSGDVTDDATL
+1941 S
-1956 ELNTGGT
+1956 
-1963 FDNAISGSGQ
+1963 
-1973 VVKSG
+1973 
-1978 DDALTL
+1978 
-1984 SGANTYTGGTTIND
+1984 
-1998 GTLVACNVEALGTG
+1998 NVEALGTG
-2012 DVTDN
+2012 DVT
-2017 ATLELNTGGTFDNV
+2017 
-2031 ISGSG
+2031 
-2036 QMVKS
+2036 
-2041 GDDTLTLSGS
+2041 
-2051 NTYTGGTTISGGT
+2051 
-2064 LVATSVDALGSG
+2064 
-2076 DVTNDAVLELNT
+2076 ND
-2088 GGDFDNAIS
+2088 
-2097 GSGQVVK
+2097 
-2104 SGDETLTLSGANSYT
+2104 
-2119 GGTTISGGT
+2119 
-2128 LVASNVEALG
+2128 
-2138 SSDVTDNAT
+2138 
-2147 LELNTGGDFTNNI
+2147 
-2160 SGSGQVVKS
+2160 
-2169 GDDVLTL
+2169 
-2176 SGANSYSGGTLI
+2176 
-2188 SDGTLV
+2188 
-2194 ASNVEALGTG
+2194 
-2204 DITDNAVL
+2204 AVL

-2242 SNTYTGGTTISGGT
+2242 SNTYTGGTLIS
-2256 LVASNVDALG
+2256 
-2266 TGDVTD
+2266 
-2272 NATLELNTGGTF
+2272 
-2284 DNVISGSGQVVK
+2284 
-2296 SGDKTLTLSG
+2296 
-2306 ANSYTGGTTINDG
+2306 DG
-2319 TLVASNVD
+2319 TLVASNVE
-2327 ALGSG
+2327 ALGTG

-2342 NTGGDFTNNIS
+2342 NTGGDFDNAIS

-2365 LTLSGT
+2365 LTLSGSNT
-2371 NSYTDGTLI
+2371 YTGGTLI
-2380 SGGTLVATNLEA
+2380 SSGTLVANDVNA
-2392 LGTGDVTNNATL
+2392 LGTGDVTDNAVL
-2404 ELNTGGDFTNNISGS
+2404 ELNTGGDFDNAISGS

-2489 GDKTLTLSGA
+2489 GDETLTLSGSNTYTGGTLISGGTLVASNVEALGTGDVTNDAVLELNTGGTFDNAISGSGHVVKSGDDALTLSGANTYTGGTLISGGTLVATSVDALGSGDVTNDAVLELNTGGDFDNAISGSGQVVKSGDETLTLSGANSYTGGTLISSGTLVATSVEALGSGDVTDNAVLELNTGGTFDNAISGSGQVVKSGDETLTLSGSNTYTGGTTINDGTLIATSVDALGSGDVTDNAVLELNTGGTFDNAISGSGQVVKSGDKTLTLSGA
-2499 NSYTGGTTISGG
+2499 NSYTGGTTINDGTLVATSVDALGTGDVTDDATLELNTGGDFDNAIGGSGNVVKSGADTLTLSGSNTYTGGTLISDGTLVASNVDALGTGDVTDNATLELNTGGDFDNAISGRGQVVKSGDKTLTLSGANTYTGGTTINGG

-2573 LAVHLIDS
+2573 LAVHLTDS

-2588 ADHANLGGTLDIT
+2588 ADRANLGGTLDIT

-2718 IKRGAGTL
+2718 IKRGAGAL

-2761 VNIAANAAFG
+2761 INIAANAAFG

-2780 VNNQGSLY
+2780 VNNLGSLY
-2788 FVDTFTVNGDVV
+2788 FADTFTVNGDVV

-2857 HITNVNGLGAQTVNG
+2857 HITNVNGLGAKTVNG

-2879 GQSDGDFTLYKGHV
+2879 GQSDGDFRLYKGHV

-2931 GEVTPPDDGGDVTP
+2931 GEVTPPDDGGE
-2945 PDGGGDVTPPDDGGE
+2945 VTPPDDGGE

-2971 PPDDGGDVTP
+2971 PPDDGGEVTP
-2981 PDDGGDVTPVAPQY
+2981 PDDDGEVTPPDDGGDITPPDDGGDITPPDDGGDITPPDGGDVTPVAPQY

-3041 ESQAVNGNVDIDSD
+3041 GSQAVNGNVDIDSD

-3076 VGLMGSYINANTD
+3076 VGLMGSYINASTD
-3089 STGNRGAD
+3089 STGNRGGD

-3212 TTRLGMRVDGK
+3212 RTRLGVRVDGK

-3237 NWLHASDNAAA
+3237 NWLHASDNASA

-3255 SQDLPNDRVEVKV
+3255 SQDLPNDRMEVKV

-3280 YAQAAGQ
+3280 YVQAAGQ

>member
-143 GTIMLQNGGSV
+143 GTILLQNGGSV

-162 NATYEHDPQDIPQEY
+162 SATYEHDPEDIPQEY

-204 QSGEAHITNGGMIN
+204 QSGEAHITNGGMIS

-241 GTIITTASDGSGKI
+241 GTIITTASDGSNKI

-282 QSDFITVALYYG
+282 QSDFITVALYHG

-370 GGSGDASVYVH
+370 GGAGDASVYVH

-396 SSVYGVYLDSTRSKG
+396 STVYGVYLDSARSKG

-445 VSDGLLISGNNNIVT
+445 VSDGLLISGNNNIVI

-472 RVSKGSGNQITA
+472 RVSKGSGNQIT
-484 KSGSKITT
+484 
-492 TSTGISI
+492 
-499 AGGNNQI
+499 
-506 TTESGSTIVAKDNG
+506 TESGSAIVAKDNG

-537 ATGSSISYGIQYN
+537 ATGSSISYGIHYY
-550 SGTSGTITN
+550 SGASGTITN

-582 TINNSGTMDSSVYGV
+582 TINNSGTMDSSVFGV

-615 NTAVQLNGNN
+615 NTAVQFHGNN

-637 TNGVTINGSGNTLT
+637 TNGVTISGSGNTLT

-677 TGTEISGNI
+677 TGTEISGSI

-721 DWTLPGATM
+721 DWTLSGATM

-763 TTLQIGNS
+763 TTLQIGNG

-803 SGNVIKQGG
+803 SGNVVKQGG

-849 RAYLKLDA
+849 LAYLKLDA

-959 NGNAMNSDA
+959 NGNAMNPDA

-994 RYNAAID
+994 RDNAAID

-1077 NATLELNTG
+1077 NATLALNAG
-1086 GDFDNAISGSG
+1086 GDF
-1097 QVVKS
+1097 
-1102 GDDALTLSGTNTY
+1102 T
-1115 SGGTTIS
+1115 
-1122 GGTLIA
+1122 
-1128 SNVEALGTGDVTD
+1128 
-1141 NAVLELNTGGD
+1141 
-1152 FANNIGGSGQVVKS
+1152 NNISGSGQVVKS

-1171 TLSGTNS
+1171 TLSGANS

-1191 ASNVEALGSGDVTDN
+1191 ASNVEALGSGDITDN
-1206 ATLEMNTGGDFA
+1206 ATLELNTGGTFD
-1218 NNIGGT
+1218 NVIS
-1224 GSVVKS
+1224 GSGQVVKS
-1230 GDKTLTLSGSNIY
+1230 GDETLTLSGSNIY

-1275 NTGGDFANAIGGTG
+1275 
-1289 SVVKSGDETLT
+1289 
-1300 LSGSNIYT
+1300 
-1308 GGTTISGGTLVA
+1308 
-1320 TNVEALGSGDV
+1320 
-1331 TDNATLELNTGG
+1331 
-1343 TFDNVISGSGQVVKS
+1343 
-1358 GDDALTLSGNNSY
+1358 
-1371 TGGTLISDGTLVA
+1371 
-1384 SNVEALGSG
+1384 
-1393 DVTDNATLALNTGGD
+1393 
-1408 FTNNIGGTGR
+1408 
-1418 VEKSGDDALTLSGAN
+1418 
-1433 SYTGGTLI
+1433 
-1441 SGGTLVA
+1441 
-1448 TNVDALGTGN
+1448 
-1458 VTDNATLELN
+1458 
-1468 TGGDFDNAISGSGQV
+1468 
-1483 VKSGDKTLT
+1483 
-1492 LSGANSY
+1492 
-1499 TGGTT
+1499 
-1504 ISSGTLIATNVEA
+1504 
-1517 LGTGDVTDNATLEL
+1517 

-1583 SGDVTDNATLE
+1583 SGDIT
-1594 MNTGGDFA
+1594 
-1602 NNIGGTG
+1602 
-1609 SVVKS
+1609 
-1614 GDKTLTL
+1614 
-1621 SGSNTYAGGTTINDG
+1621 
-1636 TLVANNVEALGT
+1636 
-1648 GDVIDNATLELNT
+1648 DNATLELNT
-1661 GGDFDNAISGSGQV
+1661 GGTFDNAISGSGQV
-1675 VKSGDKTLTLS
+1675 VKSGDETLTLS
-1686 GANSYSGATTISGG
+1686 GSNTYTGGTTISGG
-1700 TLIAANV
+1700 TLIATHV

-1761 TLTINLNSNTADPVI
+1761 TLTINLDSNTVDPVI

-1836 DFITVDGRIDDMGKQ
+1836 DFITVDGRIDDTGKQ

-1895 TLDPASSTGWDGTS
+1895 TLDPASATGWDGTS

-1941 VDALGSGDVTDDATL
+1941 VEALGSGDVTDDATL

-1978 DDALTL
+1978 DDVLTL
-1984 SGANTYTGGTTIND
+1984 SGANSYSGGTLISD
-1998 GTLVACNVEALGTG
+1998 GTLVASNVEALGTG

-2017 ATLELNTGGTFDNV
+2017 ATLELNTGGTFDNA

-2036 QMVKS
+2036 QVVKS
-2041 GDDTLTLSGS
+2041 GDETLTLSGTNS
-2051 NTYTGGTTISGGT
+2051 YTDGTLISGGT
-2064 LVATSVDALGSG
+2064 LVASNVEALGTG
-2076 DVTNDAVLELNT
+2076 DVTDNAVLELNT

-2138 SSDVTDNAT
+2138 TGDVTDNAT
-2147 LELNTGGDFTNNI
+2147 LALNAGGDFTNNI

-2176 SGANSYSGGTLI
+2176 SGSNTYTGGTTISGGTLI
-2188 SDGTLV
+2188 

-2204 DITDNAVL
+2204 DVTDNAVL

-2242 SNTYTGGTTISGGT
+2242 TNTYTGGT
-2256 LVASNVDALG
+2256 L
-2266 TGDVTD
+2266 
-2272 NATLELNTGGTF
+2272 
-2284 DNVISGSGQVVK
+2284 
-2296 SGDKTLTLSG
+2296 
-2306 ANSYTGGTTINDG
+2306 
-2319 TLVASNVD
+2319 
-2327 ALGSG
+2327 
-2332 DVTNDAVLEL
+2332 
-2342 NTGGDFTNNIS
+2342 
-2353 GSGQVVKSGDET
+2353 
-2365 LTLSGT
+2365 
-2371 NSYTDGTLI
+2371 
-2380 SGGTLVATNLEA
+2380 
-2392 LGTGDVTNNATL
+2392 
-2404 ELNTGGDFTNNISGS
+2404 
-2419 GQVVKS
+2419 
-2425 GDETLTLSGAN
+2425 
-2436 SYTGGT
+2436 
-2442 TISGGTLVASNVEAL
+2442 ISGGTLVASNVEAL
-2457 GSGDVTDNATLEMN
+2457 G
-2471 TGGDF
+2471 
-2476 DNAISGSGQVVKS
+2476 
-2489 GDKTLTLSGA
+2489 
-2499 NSYTGGTTISGG
+2499 
-2511 TLVASNVEALGSGDI
+2511 
-2526 DNYAS
+2526 
-2531 LQLNASGQFVT
+2531 
-2542 ANLTTHDNA
+2542 
-2551 TTAIGAGSALRA
+2551 
-2563 NTLTQEANST
+2563 
-2573 LAVHLIDS
+2573 
-2581 NSGAIVT
+2581 
-2588 ADHANLGGTLDIT
+2588 
-2601 GIGNVA
+2601 
-2607 KSWTRD
+2607 
-2613 AYAYTLID
+2613 
-2621 TDSAI
+2621 
-2626 NSDFAQFT
+2626 
-2634 VAGMDAKQVDFL
+2634 
-2646 TVDGRVNAADDT
+2646 
-2658 RYDVTASLSWYAD
+2658 
-2671 SDNAATDAHGTFTLS
+2671 
-2686 EQGHSFTL
+2686 
-2694 NTALTDVDATLNPD
+2694 
-2708 SATYWDGKSL
+2708 
-2718 IKRGAGTL
+2718 
-2726 ILGAQN
+2726 
-2732 TYSGDTDVQEGA
+2732 
-2744 LWLAE
+2744 
-2749 TATIGSAGSAQA
+2749 
-2761 VNIAANAAFG
+2761 
-2771 GHNATVNGH
+2771 
-2780 VNNQGSLY
+2780 
-2788 FVDTFTVNGDVV
+2788 
-2800 NSSAM
+2800 
-2805 ISGSDQPNNTLTI
+2805 
-2818 AGNYTGNDGH
+2818 
-2828 LYLNTQLGDD
+2828 
-2838 SSPTDKLIVTG
+2838 
-2849 DTAGSTTL
+2849 
-2857 HITNVNGLGAQTVNG
+2857 
-2872 IEVIEVG
+2872 
-2879 GQSDGDFTLYKGHV
+2879 
-2893 DINAWTYTLKQDG
+2893 
-2906 GDWYLRSESDDVPDD
+2906 
-2921 GGEVTPPDDG
+2921 
-2931 GEVTPPDDGGDVTP
+2931 
-2945 PDGGGDVTPPDDGGE
+2945 
-2960 VTPPDDGGEVT
+2960 
-2971 PPDDGGDVTP
+2971 
-2981 PDDGGDVTPVAPQY
+2981 
-2995 RADIGV
+2995 
-3001 YLGNQW
+3001 
-3007 MARNLQMQTL
+3007 
-3017 YDREGSQYRSA
+3017 
-3028 DGSIWMRFKAGKA
+3028 
-3041 ESQAVNGNVDIDSD
+3041 
-3055 YSQFQLGGDILTWSD
+3055 
-3070 GAQSVT
+3070 
-3076 VGLMGSYINANTD
+3076 
-3089 STGNRGAD
+3089 
-3097 GSQFSA
+3097 
-3103 NGSVDGYNLGLY
+3103 
-3115 ATWFADAQSHRGA
+3115 
-3128 YIDSW
+3128 
-3133 YQYGAYNNSVDND
+3133 
-3146 GLSASR
+3146 
-3152 YDSAAHAV
+3152 
-3160 SLETGYRY
+3160 
-3168 DIALSNRNTVS
+3168 
-3179 LTPQAQV
+3179 
-3186 TWQRYSADTVI
+3186 
-3197 DDGGTRISGQNDDSW
+3197 
-3212 TTRLGMRVDGK
+3212 
-3223 LYKESGRIQPFMEV
+3223 
-3237 NWLHASDNAAA
+3237 
-3248 TFGDTKV
+3248 
-3255 SQDLPNDRVEVKV
+3255 
-3268 GIQANVSERLSV
+3268 
-3280 YAQAAGQ
+3280 
-3287 KGKND
+3287 
-3292 YGDAS
+3292 
-3297 FSLNMRYNW
+3297 

>member
-1 MNKTY
+1 
-6 NIIWNAARGMY
+6 
-17 IVTSELARSGSR
+17 
-29 AIVSVSASCAVTLL
+29 
-43 AMDAAPAVAEETR
+43 
-56 VSIPSQTTTYTL
+56 
-68 SGATPFVVETGN
+68 
-80 TVATD
+80 
-85 TATSAAIVGDNS
+85 DN
-97 NDWDLLIESGAV
+97 
-109 VGSSLTDSQAM
+109 
-120 NLDSLTGA
+120 
-128 TSVHNQGTITGSNED
+128 
-143 GTIMLQNGGSV
+143 
-154 INDARIEN
+154 
-162 NATYEHDPQDIPQEY
+162 
-177 AGVYMLNGGSYV
+177 
-189 SSESGVLE
+189 
-197 GVSGVIV
+197 
-204 QSGEAHITNGGMIN
+204 
-218 SDGSWRSYGV
+218 
-228 EFRDGTYGTIVNT
+228 
-241 GTIITTASDGSGKI
+241 
-255 EDAAIYVHTLNDMA
+255 
-269 VSGSVSVDNSGLM
+269 
-282 QSDFITVALYYG
+282 
-294 SHFEVVNRVGGVITA
+294 
-309 GNSSLVGIKSTAME
+309 
-323 LKVGVDN
+323 
-330 LVTNDGTISA
+330 
-340 YGTANTYGIHY
+340 
-351 GESTSGGVIT
+351 
-361 NTGSITTTG
+361 
-370 GGSGDASVYVH
+370 
-381 GNGDGTVVNNSGTMS
+381 
-396 SSVYGVYLDSTRSKG
+396 
-411 HTLNNQAGGA
+411 
-421 ISANTAVAI
+421 
-430 NGNGNTITNQGKMTG
+430 
-445 VSDGLLISGNNNIVT
+445 
-460 TSGGEIS
+460 
-467 GKNGI
+467 
-472 RVSKGSGNQITA
+472 
-484 KSGSKITT
+484 
-492 TSTGISI
+492 
-499 AGGNNQI
+499 
-506 TTESGSTIVAKDNG
+506 
-520 ILINSGANNVTN
+520 
-532 GGSIT
+532 
-537 ATGSSISYGIQYN
+537 
-550 SGTSGTITN
+550 
-559 TGTITTTGKGAG
+559 
-571 DASVYAHGGAV
+571 
-582 TINNSGTMDSSVYGV
+582 
-597 YVTTGHTLNNLAG
+597 
-610 GSITA
+610 
-615 NTAVQLNGNN
+615 
-625 NTLANAGAILGD
+625 
-637 TNGVTINGSGNTLT
+637 
-651 SQGKITGGTNAILI
+651 
-665 NSGSKN
+665 
-671 NTLTLN
+671 
-677 TGTEISGNI
+677 
-686 TDDNNSASANN
+686 
-697 NLILDGEGTLGSS
+697 
-710 ISGLNSVTSSG
+710 
-721 DWTLPGATM
+721 
-730 NLSGTTNSALWV
+730 
-742 KSGTLILNGAMTAK
+742 
-756 GATVDSG
+756 
-763 TTLQIGNS
+763 
-771 GTLGAFNGDIV
+771 
-782 DNGTLT
+782 
-788 FNRSDAAAYGSVISG
+788 VIS
-803 SGNVIKQGG
+803 
-812 GELTLSNNNSYS
+812 
-824 GGTTIAEGTLT
+824 
-835 ATAGG
+835 
-840 ALGSGNIDN
+840 
-849 RAYLKLDA
+849 
-857 ASASD
+857 
-862 PFIVADLTTHSGAT
+862 
-876 VEIGA
+876 
-881 GSTLQANTLTQQD
+881 
-894 GSTLTADLTATSGPA
+894 
-909 IRAKNVNLDG
+909 
-919 TLNVASPASQEPI
+919 
-932 RSTDDL
+932 
-938 ISLALIES
+938 
-946 DNAISGDFDDITI
+946 
-959 NGNAMNSDA
+959 
-968 FITVVGQ
+968 
-975 KNVNDTHYDL
+975 
-985 VETLTWYAD
+985 
-994 RYNAAID
+994 
-1001 AHGTF
+1001 
-1006 NLADADDSFTVNTV
+1006 
-1020 LENVDANS
+1020 
-1028 GWNGQSLTKTGAG
+1028 
-1041 TLILN
+1041 
-1046 AENTYT
+1046 
-1052 GGTTI
+1052 
-1057 SDGTLVAN
+1057 
-1065 NVEALGTGNVTD
+1065 
-1077 NATLELNTG
+1077 
-1086 GDFDNAISGSG
+1086 
-1097 QVVKS
+1097 
-1102 GDDALTLSGTNTY
+1102 
-1115 SGGTTIS
+1115 
-1122 GGTLIA
+1122 
-1128 SNVEALGTGDVTD
+1128 
-1141 NAVLELNTGGD
+1141 
-1152 FANNIGGSGQVVKS
+1152 GSGQVVKS

-1171 TLSGTNS
+1171 TLSGANS

-1191 ASNVEALGSGDVTDN
+1191 ASNVEALGTGDITDN
-1206 ATLEMNTGGDFA
+1206 ATLELNAGGDFA

-1230 GDKTLTLSGSNIY
+1230 GDKTLTLSG
-1243 TGGTLIS
+1243 
-1250 GGTLIATNVDA
+1250 TN
-1261 LGTGDVTDNATLEM
+1261 T
-1275 NTGGDFANAIGGTG
+1275 
-1289 SVVKSGDETLT
+1289 
-1300 LSGSNIYT
+1300 YT

-1320 TNVEALGSGDV
+1320 SNVNALGS
-1331 TDNATLELNTGG
+1331 
-1343 TFDNVISGSGQVVKS
+1343 
-1358 GDDALTLSGNNSY
+1358 
-1371 TGGTLISDGTLVA
+1371 
-1384 SNVEALGSG
+1384 
-1393 DVTDNATLALNTGGD
+1393 
-1408 FTNNIGGTGR
+1408 
-1418 VEKSGDDALTLSGAN
+1418 
-1433 SYTGGTLI
+1433 
-1441 SGGTLVA
+1441 
-1448 TNVDALGTGN
+1448 GN
-1458 VTDNATLELN
+1458 VTDNATLELS
-1468 TGGDFDNAISGSGQV
+1468 TGGDFA
-1483 VKSGDKTLT
+1483 
-1492 LSGANSY
+1492 
-1499 TGGTT
+1499 
-1504 ISSGTLIATNVEA
+1504 
-1517 LGTGDVTDNATLEL
+1517 
-1531 NTGGDFDNNIGGTG
+1531 NNIGGTG

-1576 TSVDALG
+1576 S
-1583 SGDVTDNATLE
+1583 
-1594 MNTGGDFA
+1594 
-1602 NNIGGTG
+1602 
-1609 SVVKS
+1609 
-1614 GDKTLTL
+1614 
-1621 SGSNTYAGGTTINDG
+1621 
-1636 TLVANNVEALGT
+1636 NVEALGT
-1648 GDVIDNATLELNT
+1648 GDVTDNATLELNT

-1700 TLIAANV
+1700 TLIATHV

-1836 DFITVDGRIDDMGKQ
+1836 DFITVDGRIDDTGKQ

-1895 TLDPASSTGWDGTS
+1895 TLDPASATGWDGTS

-1978 DDALTL
+1978 DDVLTL
-1984 SGANTYTGGTTIND
+1984 SGANSYSGGTLISD
-1998 GTLVACNVEALGTG
+1998 GTLVASNVDALGSG
-2012 DVTDN
+2012 DVTNN
-2017 ATLELNTGGTFDNV
+2017 ATLEMNTGGDFINNIGGTGRV
-2031 ISGSG
+2031 E
-2036 QMVKS
+2036 KS

-2051 NTYTGGTTISGGT
+2051 NTYTGGTLIS
-2064 LVATSVDALGSG
+2064 D
-2076 DVTNDAVLELNT
+2076 
-2088 GGDFDNAIS
+2088 
-2097 GSGQVVK
+2097 
-2104 SGDETLTLSGANSYT
+2104 
-2119 GGTTISGGT
+2119 GT

-2138 SSDVTDNAT
+2138 TGDVTNNAT
-2147 LELNTGGDFTNNI
+2147 LELNTGGTFDNAI

-2204 DITDNAVL
+2204 DVTDDATLELNTGGTFDNAIGGSGNVVKSGADTLTLSGSNSYTGGTTISGGTLVASNVEALGTGDVTNNATLELNTGGDFINNIGGTGRVEKSGDDTLTLSGSNTYTGGTLINGGTLVASNVEALGTGDVTDNATLALNTGGTFDNAISGSGQVVKSGDETLTLSGTNSYTGGTTISGGTLVATNVEALGSGDVTDDATLELNTGGTFDNAISGSGQVVKSGDKMLTLSGANSYSGGTLISDGTLVASNVEALGTGDVTNNATLELNTGGDFTNNISGSGQVEKSGDDALTLSGANSYSGGTLISDGTLVASNVEALGTGDVTDDATL

-2242 SNTYTGGTTISGGT
+2242 SNTYTGGTLISSGT
-2256 LVASNVDALG
+2256 LVANDVNALG

-2272 NATLELNTGGTF
+2272 NAVLELNTGGDFINSIGGTGR
-2284 DNVISGSGQVVK
+2284 VEK
-2296 SGDKTLTLSG
+2296 SGDETLTLSG
-2306 ANSYTGGTTINDG
+2306 SNTYTGGTTINDG
-2319 TLVASNVD
+2319 TLVATSVD

-2332 DVTNDAVLEL
+2332 DVTD
-2342 NTGGDFTNNIS
+2342 
-2353 GSGQVVKSGDET
+2353 
-2365 LTLSGT
+2365 
-2371 NSYTDGTLI
+2371 
-2380 SGGTLVATNLEA
+2380 
-2392 LGTGDVTNNATL
+2392 NATL
-2404 ELNTGGDFTNNISGS
+2404 ELNTGGDFTNNIG
-2419 GQVVKS
+2419 GTGRVEKS
-2425 GDETLTLSGAN
+2425 GDGTLTLSGSN
-2436 SYTGGT
+2436 TYTGGT
-2442 TISGGTLVASNVEAL
+2442 TINDGTLVATSVDAL
-2457 GSGDVTDNATLEMN
+2457 GTGDVTDDATLELN

-2489 GDKTLTLSGA
+2489 GDETLTLSGA

-2573 LAVHLIDS
+2573 LAVHLTDS

-2621 TDSAI
+2621 TDSTI

-2732 TYSGDTDVQEGA
+2732 TYSGDTDVQEGT

-2780 VNNQGSLY
+2780 VNNLGNLY

-2921 GGEVTPPDDG
+2921 GGD
-2931 GEVTPPDDGGDVTP
+2931 VTPPDDGGDVTPPDDGGDVTPPDDGGDITP
-2945 PDGGGDVTPPDDGGE
+2945 PDGGGDVTPPDDGG
-2960 VTPPDDGGEVT
+2960 DIT
-2971 PPDDGGDVTP
+2971 PPDDGGDITP
-2981 PDDGGDVTPVAPQY
+2981 PDGGDVTPVAPQY

-3076 VGLMGSYINANTD
+3076 VGLMGSYINASTD

-3212 TTRLGMRVDGK
+3212 TTRLGVRVDGK

-3237 NWLHASDNAAA
+3237 NWLHASDNASA

-3280 YAQAAGQ
+3280 YAQAVGQ

>member
-68 SGATPFVVETGN
+68 SGATPFVVETDN
-80 TVATD
+80 TIATD
-85 TATSAAIVGDNS
+85 TAASAAIVGDNS

-120 NLDSLTGA
+120 NLDSSTGA

-154 INDARIEN
+154 INDALIEN
-162 NATYEHDPQDIPQEY
+162 SATYEHDPEDIPQEY

-241 GTIITTASDGSGKI
+241 GTIITTASDGSNKI

-282 QSDFITVALYYG
+282 QSDFITVALYHG

-370 GGSGDASVYVH
+370 GGAGDASVYVH

-396 SSVYGVYLDSTRSKG
+396 STVYGVYLDSARSKG
-411 HTLNNQAGGA
+411 HTLNNQAGSA

-506 TTESGSTIVAKDNG
+506 TTESGSAIVAKDNG

-537 ATGSSISYGIQYN
+537 ATGSNMSYGIQYN
-550 SGTSGTITN
+550 SGASGTITN

-582 TINNSGTMDSSVYGV
+582 TINNSGTMDSSVFGV

-615 NTAVQLNGNN
+615 NTAVQFHGNN
-625 NTLANAGAILGD
+625 NKLANAGAISGD

-677 TGTEISGNI
+677 TGTEISGSI

-721 DWTLPGATM
+721 DWTLSGATM

-763 TTLQIGNS
+763 TTLQIGNG

-803 SGNVIKQGG
+803 SGNVVKQGG
-812 GELTLSNNNSYS
+812 GELALSNNNSYS

-894 GSTLTADLTATSGPA
+894 GSTLTADLAETSGPA

-946 DNAISGDFDDITI
+946 DNAISGDFDGITI
-959 NGNAMNSDA
+959 NGNAMNPDA

-994 RYNAAID
+994 RDNAAID

-1102 GDDALTLSGTNTY
+1102 GDETLTLSGSNTY
-1115 SGGTTIS
+1115 TGGTIIS
-1122 GGTLIA
+1122 GGTLVA
-1128 SNVEALGTGDVTD
+1128 TNVEALGTGDVTD
-1141 NAVLELNTGGD
+1141 NAV
-1152 FANNIGGSGQVVKS
+1152 
-1166 GDETL
+1166 
-1171 TLSGTNS
+1171 
-1178 YTGGTTISGGTLV
+1178 
-1191 ASNVEALGSGDVTDN
+1191 
-1206 ATLEMNTGGDFA
+1206 
-1218 NNIGGT
+1218 
-1224 GSVVKS
+1224 
-1230 GDKTLTLSGSNIY
+1230 
-1243 TGGTLIS
+1243 
-1250 GGTLIATNVDA
+1250 
-1261 LGTGDVTDNATLEM
+1261 
-1275 NTGGDFANAIGGTG
+1275 
-1289 SVVKSGDETLT
+1289 
-1300 LSGSNIYT
+1300 
-1308 GGTTISGGTLVA
+1308 
-1320 TNVEALGSGDV
+1320 
-1331 TDNATLELNTGG
+1331 LELNTGG

-1358 GDDALTLSGNNSY
+1358 GDDALTLSGSNTY
-1371 TGGTLISDGTLVA
+1371 TGGTTISGGTLVA
-1384 SNVEALGSG
+1384 TNVEALGSG
-1393 DVTDNATLALNTGGD
+1393 DVTDD
-1408 FTNNIGGTGR
+1408 
-1418 VEKSGDDALTLSGAN
+1418 
-1433 SYTGGTLI
+1433 
-1441 SGGTLVA
+1441 
-1448 TNVDALGTGN
+1448 
-1458 VTDNATLELN
+1458 ATLELN
-1468 TGGDFDNAISGSGQV
+1468 TGGDFA
-1483 VKSGDKTLT
+1483 
-1492 LSGANSY
+1492 
-1499 TGGTT
+1499 
-1504 ISSGTLIATNVEA
+1504 
-1517 LGTGDVTDNATLEL
+1517 
-1531 NTGGDFDNNIGGTG
+1531 NNIGGTG

-1555 TLSGANSYTGGTTI
+1555 TLSGTNTYRGDTTI

-1576 TSVDALG
+1576 TNVD
-1583 SGDVTDNATLE
+1583 
-1594 MNTGGDFA
+1594 
-1602 NNIGGTG
+1602 
-1609 SVVKS
+1609 
-1614 GDKTLTL
+1614 
-1621 SGSNTYAGGTTINDG
+1621 
-1636 TLVANNVEALGT
+1636 ALGT
-1648 GDVIDNATLELNT
+1648 GDVTDNATLELNT

-1700 TLIAANV
+1700 TLIATHV

-1836 DFITVDGRIDDMGKQ
+1836 DFITVDGRIDDTGKQ

-1895 TLDPASSTGWDGTS
+1895 TLDPDSATGWDGTS

-1930 TISGGTLVATN
+1930 TISGGTLVA
-1941 VDALGSGDVTDDATL
+1941 S
-1956 ELNTGGT
+1956 
-1963 FDNAISGSGQ
+1963 
-1973 VVKSG
+1973 
-1978 DDALTL
+1978 
-1984 SGANTYTGGTTIND
+1984 
-1998 GTLVACNVEALGTG
+1998 NVEALGT
-2012 DVTDN
+2012 
-2017 ATLELNTGGTFDNV
+2017 
-2031 ISGSG
+2031 
-2036 QMVKS
+2036 
-2041 GDDTLTLSGS
+2041 
-2051 NTYTGGTTISGGT
+2051 
-2064 LVATSVDALGSG
+2064 G

-2104 SGDETLTLSGANSYT
+2104 SGDETLTLSGSNTYT
-2119 GGTTISGGT
+2119 
-2128 LVASNVEALG
+2128 
-2138 SSDVTDNAT
+2138 
-2147 LELNTGGDFTNNI
+2147 
-2160 SGSGQVVKS
+2160 
-2169 GDDVLTL
+2169 
-2176 SGANSYSGGTLI
+2176 GGTLI

-2204 DITDNAVL
+2204 DVTDNAVL

-2242 SNTYTGGTTISGGT
+2242 SNTYTGGTLISGGT
-2256 LVASNVDALG
+2256 LVASNV
-2266 TGDVTD
+2266 
-2272 NATLELNTGGTF
+2272 E
-2284 DNVISGSGQVVK
+2284 
-2296 SGDKTLTLSG
+2296 
-2306 ANSYTGGTTINDG
+2306 
-2319 TLVASNVD
+2319 

-2332 DVTNDAVLEL
+2332 DVTNNAVLEL
-2342 NTGGDFTNNIS
+2342 NTGGDFDNAIS

-2365 LTLSGT
+2365 LTLSGSNT
-2371 NSYTDGTLI
+2371 YTGGTLI
-2380 SGGTLVATNLEA
+2380 SSGTLVANDVNA
-2392 LGTGDVTNNATL
+2392 LGTGDVTDNAVL
-2404 ELNTGGDFTNNISGS
+2404 ELNTGGDFDNAISGS

-2489 GDKTLTLSGA
+2489 GDETLTLSGSNTYTGGTLISGGTLVASNVEALGTGDVTNDAVLELNTGGTFDNAISGSGHVVKSGDDALTLSGANTYTGGTLISGGTLVATSVDALGSGDVTNDAVLELNTGGDFDNAISGSGQVVKSGDETLTLSGANSYTGGTLISSGTLVATSVEALGSGDVTDNAVLELNTGGTFDNAISGSGQVVKSGDETLTLSGSNTYTGGTTINDGTLIATSVDALGSGDVTDNAVLELNTGGTFDNAISGSGQVVKSGDKTLTLSGA
-2499 NSYTGGTTISGG
+2499 NSYTGGTTINDGTLVATSVDALGTGDVTDDATLELNTGGDFDNAIGGSGNVVKSGADTLTLSGSNTYTGGTLISDGTLVASNVDALGTGDVTDNATLELNTGGDFDNAISGRGQVVKSGDKTLTLSGANTYTGGTTINGG

-2573 LAVHLIDS
+2573 LAVHLTDS

-2588 ADHANLGGTLDIT
+2588 ADRANLGGTLDIT

-2718 IKRGAGTL
+2718 IKRGAGAL

-2761 VNIAANAAFG
+2761 INIAANAAFG

-2780 VNNQGSLY
+2780 VNNLGSLY
-2788 FVDTFTVNGDVV
+2788 FADTFTVNGDVV

-2857 HITNVNGLGAQTVNG
+2857 HITNVNGLGAKTVNG

-2879 GQSDGDFTLYKGHV
+2879 GQSDGDFRLYKGHV

-2931 GEVTPPDDGGDVTP
+2931 GEVTPPDDGGE
-2945 PDGGGDVTPPDDGGE
+2945 VTPPDDGGE

-2971 PPDDGGDVTP
+2971 PPDDGGEVTP
-2981 PDDGGDVTPVAPQY
+2981 PDDDGEVTPPDDGGDITPPDDGGDITPPDGGDVTPVAPQY

-3041 ESQAVNGNVDIDSD
+3041 GSQAVNGNVDIDSD

-3076 VGLMGSYINANTD
+3076 VGLMGSYINASTD
-3089 STGNRGAD
+3089 STGNRGGD

-3212 TTRLGMRVDGK
+3212 RTRLGVRVDGK

-3237 NWLHASDNAAA
+3237 NWLHASDNASA

-3255 SQDLPNDRVEVKV
+3255 SQDLPNDRMEVKV

-3280 YAQAAGQ
+3280 YVQAAGQ

>member
-1 MNKTY
+1 
-6 NIIWNAARGMY
+6 
-17 IVTSELARSGSR
+17 
-29 AIVSVSASCAVTLL
+29 
-43 AMDAAPAVAEETR
+43 
-56 VSIPSQTTTYTL
+56 
-68 SGATPFVVETGN
+68 
-80 TVATD
+80 
-85 TATSAAIVGDNS
+85 
-97 NDWDLLIESGAV
+97 
-109 VGSSLTDSQAM
+109 
-120 NLDSLTGA
+120 
-128 TSVHNQGTITGSNED
+128 
-143 GTIMLQNGGSV
+143 
-154 INDARIEN
+154 
-162 NATYEHDPQDIPQEY
+162 
-177 AGVYMLNGGSYV
+177 
-189 SSESGVLE
+189 
-197 GVSGVIV
+197 
-204 QSGEAHITNGGMIN
+204 
-218 SDGSWRSYGV
+218 
-228 EFRDGTYGTIVNT
+228 
-241 GTIITTASDGSGKI
+241 
-255 EDAAIYVHTLNDMA
+255 
-269 VSGSVSVDNSGLM
+269 
-282 QSDFITVALYYG
+282 
-294 SHFEVVNRVGGVITA
+294 
-309 GNSSLVGIKSTAME
+309 
-323 LKVGVDN
+323 
-330 LVTNDGTISA
+330 
-340 YGTANTYGIHY
+340 
-351 GESTSGGVIT
+351 
-361 NTGSITTTG
+361 
-370 GGSGDASVYVH
+370 
-381 GNGDGTVVNNSGTMS
+381 
-396 SSVYGVYLDSTRSKG
+396 
-411 HTLNNQAGGA
+411 
-421 ISANTAVAI
+421 
-430 NGNGNTITNQGKMTG
+430 
-445 VSDGLLISGNNNIVT
+445 
-460 TSGGEIS
+460 
-467 GKNGI
+467 
-472 RVSKGSGNQITA
+472 
-484 KSGSKITT
+484 
-492 TSTGISI
+492 
-499 AGGNNQI
+499 
-506 TTESGSTIVAKDNG
+506 
-520 ILINSGANNVTN
+520 
-532 GGSIT
+532 
-537 ATGSSISYGIQYN
+537 
-550 SGTSGTITN
+550 
-559 TGTITTTGKGAG
+559 
-571 DASVYAHGGAV
+571 
-582 TINNSGTMDSSVYGV
+582 
-597 YVTTGHTLNNLAG
+597 
-610 GSITA
+610 
-615 NTAVQLNGNN
+615 
-625 NTLANAGAILGD
+625 
-637 TNGVTINGSGNTLT
+637 
-651 SQGKITGGTNAILI
+651 
-665 NSGSKN
+665 
-671 NTLTLN
+671 
-677 TGTEISGNI
+677 
-686 TDDNNSASANN
+686 
-697 NLILDGEGTLGSS
+697 
-710 ISGLNSVTSSG
+710 
-721 DWTLPGATM
+721 
-730 NLSGTTNSALWV
+730 
-742 KSGTLILNGAMTAK
+742 
-756 GATVDSG
+756 
-763 TTLQIGNS
+763 
-771 GTLGAFNGDIV
+771 
-782 DNGTLT
+782 
-788 FNRSDAAAYGSVISG
+788 
-803 SGNVIKQGG
+803 
-812 GELTLSNNNSYS
+812 
-824 GGTTIAEGTLT
+824 
-835 ATAGG
+835 
-840 ALGSGNIDN
+840 
-849 RAYLKLDA
+849 
-857 ASASD
+857 
-862 PFIVADLTTHSGAT
+862 
-876 VEIGA
+876 
-881 GSTLQANTLTQQD
+881 
-894 GSTLTADLTATSGPA
+894 
-909 IRAKNVNLDG
+909 
-919 TLNVASPASQEPI
+919 
-932 RSTDDL
+932 
-938 ISLALIES
+938 
-946 DNAISGDFDDITI
+946 
-959 NGNAMNSDA
+959 
-968 FITVVGQ
+968 
-975 KNVNDTHYDL
+975 
-985 VETLTWYAD
+985 
-994 RYNAAID
+994 
-1001 AHGTF
+1001 
-1006 NLADADDSFTVNTV
+1006 
-1020 LENVDANS
+1020 
-1028 GWNGQSLTKTGAG
+1028 
-1041 TLILN
+1041 
-1046 AENTYT
+1046 
-1052 GGTTI
+1052 
-1057 SDGTLVAN
+1057 
-1065 NVEALGTGNVTD
+1065 
-1077 NATLELNTG
+1077 
-1086 GDFDNAISGSG
+1086 
-1097 QVVKS
+1097 
-1102 GDDALTLSGTNTY
+1102 
-1115 SGGTTIS
+1115 
-1122 GGTLIA
+1122 
-1128 SNVEALGTGDVTD
+1128 
-1141 NAVLELNTGGD
+1141 
-1152 FANNIGGSGQVVKS
+1152 
-1166 GDETL
+1166 
-1171 TLSGTNS
+1171 
-1178 YTGGTTISGGTLV
+1178 
-1191 ASNVEALGSGDVTDN
+1191 
-1206 ATLEMNTGGDFA
+1206 
-1218 NNIGGT
+1218 GGT

-1230 GDKTLTLSGSNIY
+1230 GDKTLTLSG
-1243 TGGTLIS
+1243 
-1250 GGTLIATNVDA
+1250 
-1261 LGTGDVTDNATLEM
+1261 
-1275 NTGGDFANAIGGTG
+1275 AN
-1289 SVVKSGDETLT
+1289 S
-1300 LSGSNIYT
+1300 YT

-1358 GDDALTLSGNNSY
+1358 GDEMLTLSGANSYTGGTTISGGTLVASNVEALGSGDVTDNATLELNTGGDFDNAISGSGQVVKSGDDALTLSGNNSY

-1393 DVTDNATLALNTGGD
+1393 DVTN
-1408 FTNNIGGTGR
+1408 
-1418 VEKSGDDALTLSGAN
+1418 DA
-1433 SYTGGTLI
+1433 
-1441 SGGTLVA
+1441 V
-1448 TNVDALGTGN
+1448 
-1458 VTDNATLELN
+1458 LELN

-1504 ISSGTLIATNVEA
+1504 ISGGTLVASNVEA
-1517 LGTGDVTDNATLEL
+1517 LG
-1531 NTGGDFDNNIGGTG
+1531 
-1545 SVVKSGDETL
+1545 SGDIT
-1555 TLSGANSYTGGTTI
+1555 
-1569 SGGTLVA
+1569 
-1576 TSVDALG
+1576 
-1583 SGDVTDNATLE
+1583 
-1594 MNTGGDFA
+1594 
-1602 NNIGGTG
+1602 
-1609 SVVKS
+1609 
-1614 GDKTLTL
+1614 
-1621 SGSNTYAGGTTINDG
+1621 
-1636 TLVANNVEALGT
+1636 
-1648 GDVIDNATLELNT
+1648 DNATLELNT

-1675 VKSGDKTLTLS
+1675 VKSGDETLTLS
-1686 GANSYSGATTISGG
+1686 GTNTYTGGTTISGG
-1700 TLIAANV
+1700 TLIATHV

-1723 DASGQFTVTDLTTES
+1723 DASGQFAVTDLTTES

-1836 DFITVDGRIDDMGKQ
+1836 DFITVDGRIDDTGKQ

-1895 TLDPASSTGWDGTS
+1895 TLDPDSATGWDGTS

-1924 TYTGGT
+1924 TYTVGT

-1978 DDALTL
+1978 DKMLTL
-1984 SGANTYTGGTTIND
+1984 SGTNSYSGGTLISG
-1998 GTLVACNVEALGTG
+1998 GTLVATNVDALGSG
-2012 DVTDN
+2012 DVTDD
-2017 ATLELNTGGTFDNV
+2017 ATLELNTGGTFDNA

-2036 QMVKS
+2036 QVVKS

-2051 NTYTGGTTISGGT
+2051 NTYTGGTI
-2064 LVATSVDALGSG
+2064 
-2076 DVTNDAVLELNT
+2076 
-2088 GGDFDNAIS
+2088 
-2097 GSGQVVK
+2097 
-2104 SGDETLTLSGANSYT
+2104 
-2119 GGTTISGGT
+2119 ISGGT

-2138 SSDVTDNAT
+2138 TGDVTND
-2147 LELNTGGDFTNNI
+2147 
-2160 SGSGQVVKS
+2160 
-2169 GDDVLTL
+2169 
-2176 SGANSYSGGTLI
+2176 
-2188 SDGTLV
+2188 
-2194 ASNVEALGTG
+2194 
-2204 DITDNAVL
+2204 AVL

-2242 SNTYTGGTTISGGT
+2242 SNTYTGGTLISGGT
-2256 LVASNVDALG
+2256 LVASNV
-2266 TGDVTD
+2266 
-2272 NATLELNTGGTF
+2272 E
-2284 DNVISGSGQVVK
+2284 
-2296 SGDKTLTLSG
+2296 
-2306 ANSYTGGTTINDG
+2306 
-2319 TLVASNVD
+2319 

-2342 NTGGDFTNNIS
+2342 NTGGDFTNAISGSGQVVKSGDETLTLSGANSYTGGTLISGGTLIASNVEALGTGDVTDNAVLELNTGGDFDNAISGSGQVEKSGDETLTLSGANSYTGGTLISSGTLVANDVNALGTGDVTDNAVLELNTGGTFDNAISGSGQVVKSGDETLTLSGSNTYTGGTTINDGTLIATSVDALGSGDVTDNAVLELNTGGDFDNAIS

-2404 ELNTGGDFTNNISGS
+2404 ELNTGGTFDNAISGS

-2425 GDETLTLSGAN
+2425 GDDALTLSGSN
-2436 SYTGGT
+2436 TYTGGT
-2442 TISGGTLVASNVEAL
+2442 TISGGTLIATSVDAL
-2457 GSGDVTDNATLEMN
+2457 GSGDVTDNAVLELN
-2471 TGGDF
+2471 TGGTF

-2489 GDKTLTLSGA
+2489 GDKTLTLSGS
-2499 NSYTGGTTISGG
+2499 NTYTGGTTISGG
-2511 TLVASNVEALGSGDI
+2511 TLIASNVEALGSGNI

-2551 TTAIGAGSALRA
+2551 TTAIGAGSTLRA

-2573 LAVHLIDS
+2573 LAVHLTDS

-2708 SATYWDGKSL
+2708 SATDWDGKSL

-2780 VNNQGSLY
+2780 VNNLGSLY

-2921 GGEVTPPDDG
+2921 GGDVTPPDDG
-2931 GEVTPPDDGGDVTP
+2931 GDVIPPDDGGDVTPPDDGGDVTP
-2945 PDGGGDVTPPDDGGE
+2945 PDDGGD
-2960 VTPPDDGGEVT
+2960 VT

-2981 PDDGGDVTPVAPQY
+2981 PDDGGDVTPPDDDGDITPPDGGDVTPVAPQY

-3028 DGSIWMRFKAGKA
+3028 DGSVWMRFKAGKA

-3076 VGLMGSYINANTD
+3076 VGLMGSYINASTD

-3237 NWLHASDNAAA
+3237 NWLHASDNASA

>member
-128 TSVHNQGTITGSNED
+128 TSVHNQGTITGSSAD
-143 GTIMLQNGGSV
+143 GTILLQNGGSV
-154 INDARIEN
+154 INDGRIEN
-162 NATYEHDPQDIPQEY
+162 SAIYVHNLDYGAPEIDAAI
-177 AGVYMLNGGSYV
+177 YMLNGGSYV
-189 SSESGVLE
+189 SSENGVLK

-204 QSGEAHITNGGMIN
+204 QSGEVHITNGGTIN

-228 EFRDGTYGTIVNT
+228 ELRGGAYGTIVNT
-241 GTIITTASDGSGKI
+241 GTIITTASDGSNKI
-255 EDAAIYVHTLNDMA
+255 EDAAIYAHTFDDIA
-269 VSGSVSVDNSGLM
+269 AGDSVSVDNSGLL
-282 QSDFITVALYYG
+282 QSDFIAVALYHG
-294 SHFEVVNRVGGVITA
+294 AHFEVFNRAGGVITA
-309 GNSSLVGIKSTAME
+309 GNSSLVGIQSAAME
-323 LKVGVDN
+323 LKAGADN

-351 GESTSGGVIT
+351 GENTSGGVIT

-396 SSVYGVYLDSTRSKG
+396 STVYGVYLDSARSKG

-499 AGGNNQI
+499 AGGNNQV
-506 TTESGSTIVAKDNG
+506 TTESGSAIVAKDNG

-550 SGTSGTITN
+550 SGASGTITN

-582 TINNSGTMDSSVYGV
+582 TINNSGTMDSSVFGV

-625 NTLANAGAILGD
+625 NTLANAGAISGD
-637 TNGVTINGSGNTLT
+637 TNGVTISGSGNTLT
-651 SQGKITGGTNAILI
+651 SQGKITGGTNAVLI

-671 NTLTLN
+671 NTITLN
-677 TGTEISGNI
+677 TGTEISGSI

-721 DWTLPGATM
+721 DWTLSGATM

-742 KSGTLILNGAMTAK
+742 KSGTLIVNGAMTAK

-763 TTLQIGNS
+763 TTLQIGNG

-803 SGNVIKQGG
+803 SGNVVKQGG

-894 GSTLTADLTATSGPA
+894 GSTLTADLTETSGPV

-946 DNAISGDFDDITI
+946 DNAISGDFGDITI
-959 NGNAMNSDA
+959 NGNAMNPDA

-994 RYNAAID
+994 RDNAAID

-1052 GGTTI
+1052 GSTTI
-1057 SDGTLVAN
+1057 SEGTLIAT

-1077 NATLELNTG
+1077 NATLEMNTG

-1102 GDDALTLSGTNTY
+1102 GDETLTLSGANSYT
-1115 SGGTTIS
+1115 GGTTIS
-1122 GGTLIA
+1122 GGTLVA
-1128 SNVEALGTGDVTD
+1128 SNVEALGTGDITD
-1141 NAVLELNTGGD
+1141 NATLELNTGGD
-1152 FANNIGGSGQVVKS
+1152 FDNVISGSGQVVKS
-1166 GDETL
+1166 GDKTL
-1171 TLSGTNS
+1171 TLSGANS

-1206 ATLEMNTGGDFA
+1206 ATLELNTSGDFA

-1230 GDKTLTLSGSNIY
+1230 GDKTLTLSG
-1243 TGGTLIS
+1243 
-1250 GGTLIATNVDA
+1250 
-1261 LGTGDVTDNATLEM
+1261 
-1275 NTGGDFANAIGGTG
+1275 
-1289 SVVKSGDETLT
+1289 
-1300 LSGSNIYT
+1300 
-1308 GGTTISGGTLVA
+1308 
-1320 TNVEALGSGDV
+1320 
-1331 TDNATLELNTGG
+1331 
-1343 TFDNVISGSGQVVKS
+1343 
-1358 GDDALTLSGNNSY
+1358 
-1371 TGGTLISDGTLVA
+1371 
-1384 SNVEALGSG
+1384 
-1393 DVTDNATLALNTGGD
+1393 
-1408 FTNNIGGTGR
+1408 
-1418 VEKSGDDALTLSGAN
+1418 AN
-1433 SYTGGTLI
+1433 SYTGGTII

-1448 TNVDALGTGN
+1448 TNVD
-1458 VTDNATLELN
+1458 
-1468 TGGDFDNAISGSGQV
+1468 
-1483 VKSGDKTLT
+1483 
-1492 LSGANSY
+1492 
-1499 TGGTT
+1499 
-1504 ISSGTLIATNVEA
+1504 
-1517 LGTGDVTDNATLEL
+1517 
-1531 NTGGDFDNNIGGTG
+1531 
-1545 SVVKSGDETL
+1545 
-1555 TLSGANSYTGGTTI
+1555 
-1569 SGGTLVA
+1569 
-1576 TSVDALG
+1576 
-1583 SGDVTDNATLE
+1583 
-1594 MNTGGDFA
+1594 
-1602 NNIGGTG
+1602 
-1609 SVVKS
+1609 
-1614 GDKTLTL
+1614 
-1621 SGSNTYAGGTTINDG
+1621 
-1636 TLVANNVEALGT
+1636 ALGT

-1675 VKSGDKTLTLS
+1675 VKSGDDTLALS

-1761 TLTINLNSNTADPVI
+1761 TLTINLDSNTADPVI

-1836 DFITVDGRIDDMGKQ
+1836 DFITVDGRIDDTGKQ

-1895 TLDPASSTGWDGTS
+1895 TLDPASATGWDGTS

-1978 DDALTL
+1978 DETLTL
-1984 SGANTYTGGTTIND
+1984 SGTNTYSGGTLISG
-1998 GTLVACNVEALGTG
+1998 GTLVASNVEALGTG

-2017 ATLELNTGGTFDNV
+2017 ATLEMNTGGDFINNIGGTGCV
-2031 ISGSG
+2031 E
-2036 QMVKS
+2036 KS
-2041 GDDTLTLSGS
+2041 GDDALTLSGS
-2051 NTYTGGTTISGGT
+2051 NTYTGGTTINDGT
-2064 LVATSVDALGSG
+2064 LIATSVDALGSG
-2076 DVTNDAVLELNT
+2076 DVTNNAVLELNT
-2088 GGDFDNAIS
+2088 GGDFINNI
-2097 GSGQVVK
+2097 GGTGRVEK
-2104 SGDETLTLSGANSYT
+2104 SGDETLTLSGSNTYT
-2119 GGTTISGGT
+2119 GGTLISGGT
-2128 LVASNVEALG
+2128 LVA
-2138 SSDVTDNAT
+2138 T
-2147 LELNTGGDFTNNI
+2147 
-2160 SGSGQVVKS
+2160 
-2169 GDDVLTL
+2169 
-2176 SGANSYSGGTLI
+2176 
-2188 SDGTLV
+2188 
-2194 ASNVEALGTG
+2194 NVEALGTG
-2204 DITDNAVL
+2204 DVTDNAVL
-2212 ELNTGGDFDNAISGS
+2212 ELNTGGDFINNIGGTGRVEKSGDDTLTLSGSNSYTGGTLISGGTLVATNVDALGSGDVTNNAVLELNTGGTFDNAISGS

-2242 SNTYTGGTTISGGT
+2242 SNTYTGGTTI
-2256 LVASNVDALG
+2256 
-2266 TGDVTD
+2266 
-2272 NATLELNTGGTF
+2272 
-2284 DNVISGSGQVVK
+2284 
-2296 SGDKTLTLSG
+2296 
-2306 ANSYTGGTTINDG
+2306 NDG
-2319 TLVASNVD
+2319 TLIATSVD

-2332 DVTNDAVLEL
+2332 DVTDNAVLEL
-2342 NTGGDFTNNIS
+2342 NTGGDFDNAIS

-2404 ELNTGGDFTNNISGS
+2404 ELNTGGDFINNIGGTGRVEKSGDETLTLSGSNTYTGGTLISGGTLVATNVEALGTGDVTDNAVLELNTGGDFINNIGGTGRVEKSGDDTLTLSGSNSYTGGTLISGGTLVATNVDALGSGDVTDNATLELNTGGTFDNAISGS

-2442 TISGGTLVASNVEAL
+2442 LISSGTLVANDVNALGTGDVTDNAVLELNTGGDFDNAISGSGQVVKSGDETLTLSGANSYTGGTLISGGTLVATSVEAL
-2457 GSGDVTDNATLEMN
+2457 GSGDVTDNAVLELN
-2471 TGGDF
+2471 TGGTF

-2573 LAVHLIDS
+2573 LAVHLTDS

-2588 ADHANLGGTLDIT
+2588 ADRANLGGTLDIT

-2646 TVDGRVNAADDT
+2646 TVDGRVNADDDT

-2732 TYSGDTDVQEGA
+2732 TYSGDTDVQEGT

-2780 VNNQGSLY
+2780 VNNLGNLY

-2838 SSPTDKLIVTG
+2838 NSPTDKLIVTG

-2921 GGEVTPPDDG
+2921 GGD
-2931 GEVTPPDDGGDVTP
+2931 
-2945 PDGGGDVTPPDDGGE
+2945 
-2960 VTPPDDGGEVT
+2960 VT

-2981 PDDGGDVTPVAPQY
+2981 PDDGGDVTPPDDGGDVTPPDDGGDVSPPDDGGDVTPPDDGGDVTPPDGDGDITPPDGGDVTPVTPQY

-3028 DGSIWMRFKAGKA
+3028 DGSVWMRFKAGKA

-3076 VGLMGSYINANTD
+3076 VGLMGSYINASTD

-3212 TTRLGMRVDGK
+3212 TTRLGVRVDGK

-3237 NWLHASDNAAA
+3237 NWLHASDNASA

>member
-120 NLDSLTGA
+120 NLDSSTGA

-162 NATYEHDPQDIPQEY
+162 SATYEHDPEDIPQEY

-241 GTIITTASDGSGKI
+241 GTIITTASDGSNKI

-282 QSDFITVALYYG
+282 QSDFITVALYHG

-370 GGSGDASVYVH
+370 GGAGDASVYVH
-381 GNGDGTVVNNSGTMS
+381 GNGDGTIVNNSGTMS
-396 SSVYGVYLDSTRSKG
+396 SSVYGVYLDSARSKG

-484 KSGSKITT
+484 KSGSKITA

-499 AGGNNQI
+499 ASGNNQV
-506 TTESGSTIVAKDNG
+506 TTESGSAIVAKDNG

-537 ATGSSISYGIQYN
+537 ATGSSNSYGIQYN
-550 SGTSGTITN
+550 SGASGTITN
-559 TGTITTTGKGAG
+559 TGTITTTGKGVG

-582 TINNSGTMDSSVYGV
+582 TINNSGTMDSSVFGV

-637 TNGVTINGSGNTLT
+637 TNGVTISGSGNTLT
-651 SQGKITGGTNAILI
+651 SQGKITGGTNAVLI

-671 NTLTLN
+671 NTITLN
-677 TGTEISGNI
+677 TGTEISGSI

-721 DWTLPGATM
+721 DWTLSGATM

-763 TTLQIGNS
+763 TTLQIGNG

-803 SGNVIKQGG
+803 SGNVVKQGG

-894 GSTLTADLTATSGPA
+894 GSTLTADLTETSGPV

-959 NGNAMNSDA
+959 NGNAMNPDA

-994 RYNAAID
+994 RDNAAID

-1020 LENVDANS
+1020 LEDVDANS

-1102 GDDALTLSGTNTY
+1102 GD
-1115 SGGTTIS
+1115 
-1122 GGTLIA
+1122 
-1128 SNVEALGTGDVTD
+1128 
-1141 NAVLELNTGGD
+1141 
-1152 FANNIGGSGQVVKS
+1152 
-1166 GDETL
+1166 ETL
-1171 TLSGTNS
+1171 TLSGANS

-1191 ASNVEALGSGDVTDN
+1191 ASNVEALG
-1206 ATLEMNTGGDFA
+1206 
-1218 NNIGGT
+1218 
-1224 GSVVKS
+1224 
-1230 GDKTLTLSGSNIY
+1230 
-1243 TGGTLIS
+1243 
-1250 GGTLIATNVDA
+1250 
-1261 LGTGDVTDNATLEM
+1261 TGD
-1275 NTGGDFANAIGGTG
+1275 I
-1289 SVVKSGDETLT
+1289 
-1300 LSGSNIYT
+1300 
-1308 GGTTISGGTLVA
+1308 
-1320 TNVEALGSGDV
+1320 
-1331 TDNATLELNTGG
+1331 TDNATLELNAGG

-1358 GDDALTLSGNNSY
+1358 GDDALTLSG
-1371 TGGTLISDGTLVA
+1371 
-1384 SNVEALGSG
+1384 
-1393 DVTDNATLALNTGGD
+1393 
-1408 FTNNIGGTGR
+1408 
-1418 VEKSGDDALTLSGAN
+1418 
-1433 SYTGGTLI
+1433 
-1441 SGGTLVA
+1441 
-1448 TNVDALGTGN
+1448 
-1458 VTDNATLELN
+1458 
-1468 TGGDFDNAISGSGQV
+1468 
-1483 VKSGDKTLT
+1483 
-1492 LSGANSY
+1492 
-1499 TGGTT
+1499 
-1504 ISSGTLIATNVEA
+1504 
-1517 LGTGDVTDNATLEL
+1517 
-1531 NTGGDFDNNIGGTG
+1531 
-1545 SVVKSGDETL
+1545 
-1555 TLSGANSYTGGTTI
+1555 ANSYTGGTTI

-1576 TSVDALG
+1576 
-1583 SGDVTDNATLE
+1583 
-1594 MNTGGDFA
+1594 
-1602 NNIGGTG
+1602 
-1609 SVVKS
+1609 
-1614 GDKTLTL
+1614 
-1621 SGSNTYAGGTTINDG
+1621 
-1636 TLVANNVEALGT
+1636 NNVEALGT
-1648 GDVIDNATLELNT
+1648 GDVTNNATLELNT
-1661 GGDFDNAISGSGQV
+1661 GGDFTNAISGSGQV

-1700 TLIAANV
+1700 TLIATHV

-1808 TFTLI
+1808 IFTLI

-1836 DFITVDGRIDDMGKQ
+1836 DFITVDGRIDDTGKQ

-1895 TLDPASSTGWDGTS
+1895 TLDPASATGWDGTS

-1978 DDALTL
+1978 DGALTL
-1984 SGANTYTGGTTIND
+1984 SGANSYSGGTLISDGTLVASNVDALGSGDVTNNATLEMNTGGDFINNIGGTGRVEKSGDDTLTLSGSNTYTGGTLISD
-1998 GTLVACNVEALGTG
+1998 GTLVASNVEALGTGDVTNNATLELNTGGTFDNAISGSGQVEKSGDDVLTLSGANSYSGGTLISDGTLVASNVEALGTGDVTDDATLELNTGGDFINNIGGTGRVEKSGDDKLTLSGSNTYTGGTLISSGTLVANDVNALGTGDVTDNATLMLNTGGDFTNNIGGTGRVEKSGDDALTLSGSNTYTGGTLISGGTLVANDVNALGTGDITDNATLALNAVGDFDNAISGSGKVEKSGDDALTLSGSNTYTGGTLISSGTLVASNVEALGTG

-2017 ATLELNTGGTFDNV
+2017 ATLELNTGGTFDNA

-2036 QMVKS
+2036 QVVKS
-2041 GDDTLTLSGS
+2041 GDETLTLSGSNTYTGGTLISGGTLVASNVEALGSGDVTNDAVLELNTDGDFDNAIGGTGRVEKSGDDALTLSGS
-2051 NTYTGGTTISGGT
+2051 NTYTGGTTINDGT
-2064 LVATSVDALGSG
+2064 LIATSVDALGTG
-2076 DVTNDAVLELNT
+2076 DVTDNAVLELNTGGTFDNAISGSGQVEKSGDDVLTLSGANSYSGGTLISDGTLVANDVNALGTGDVTDNAVLELNT

-2119 GGTTISGGT
+2119 GGT
-2128 LVASNVEALG
+2128 
-2138 SSDVTDNAT
+2138 
-2147 LELNTGGDFTNNI
+2147 
-2160 SGSGQVVKS
+2160 
-2169 GDDVLTL
+2169 
-2176 SGANSYSGGTLI
+2176 
-2188 SDGTLV
+2188 
-2194 ASNVEALGTG
+2194 
-2204 DITDNAVL
+2204 
-2212 ELNTGGDFDNAISGS
+2212 
-2227 GQVVKSGDET
+2227 
-2237 LTLSG
+2237 
-2242 SNTYTGGTTISGGT
+2242 
-2256 LVASNVDALG
+2256 
-2266 TGDVTD
+2266 
-2272 NATLELNTGGTF
+2272 
-2284 DNVISGSGQVVK
+2284 
-2296 SGDKTLTLSG
+2296 
-2306 ANSYTGGTTINDG
+2306 
-2319 TLVASNVD
+2319 
-2327 ALGSG
+2327 
-2332 DVTNDAVLEL
+2332 
-2342 NTGGDFTNNIS
+2342 
-2353 GSGQVVKSGDET
+2353 
-2365 LTLSGT
+2365 
-2371 NSYTDGTLI
+2371 LI
-2380 SGGTLVATNLEA
+2380 SGGTLVAT
-2392 LGTGDVTNNATL
+2392 
-2404 ELNTGGDFTNNISGS
+2404 S
-2419 GQVVKS
+2419 
-2425 GDETLTLSGAN
+2425 
-2436 SYTGGT
+2436 
-2442 TISGGTLVASNVEAL
+2442 VEAL
-2457 GSGDVTDNATLEMN
+2457 GSGDVTDNAVLELN
-2471 TGGDF
+2471 TGGTF

-2551 TTAIGAGSALRA
+2551 ITAIGAGSALRA

-2573 LAVHLIDS
+2573 LAVHLTDS

-2588 ADHANLGGTLDIT
+2588 ADRANLGGTLDIT

-2621 TDSAI
+2621 SDSAI
-2626 NSDFAQFT
+2626 DSDFAQFT

-2708 SATYWDGKSL
+2708 SATDWDGKSL

-2732 TYSGDTDVQEGA
+2732 TYSGDTDVQEGT

-2872 IEVIEVG
+2872 IKVIEVG

-2921 GGEVTPPDDG
+2921 GGD
-2931 GEVTPPDDGGDVTP
+2931 VTPPDDGGDVTP
-2945 PDGGGDVTPPDDGGE
+2945 PDDGGD

-2981 PDDGGDVTPVAPQY
+2981 PDDDGEVTPPDDGGDVTPPDDDGDITPPDGGDVTPVTPQY

-3028 DGSIWMRFKAGKA
+3028 DGSVWMRFKAGKA

-3076 VGLMGSYINANTD
+3076 VGLMGSYINASTD

-3212 TTRLGMRVDGK
+3212 TTRLGVRVDGK
-3223 LYKESGRIQPFMEV
+3223 LYKDSGRIQPFMEV
-3237 NWLHASDNAAA
+3237 NWLHASDNASA

>member
-17 IVTSELARSGSR
+17 IVTSELARRGSR

-68 SGATPFVVETGN
+68 SGATPFVVETDN
-80 TVATD
+80 TIATD
-85 TATSAAIVGDNS
+85 TAASAAIVGDNS

-120 NLDSLTGA
+120 NLDSSTGA

-162 NATYEHDPQDIPQEY
+162 NATYEHDPEDIPQEY

-204 QSGEAHITNGGMIN
+204 QSGEAHITNGGMIS

-241 GTIITTASDGSGKI
+241 GTIITTASDGSNKI

-282 QSDFITVALYYG
+282 QSDFITVALYHG

-370 GGSGDASVYVH
+370 GGAGDASVYVH

-396 SSVYGVYLDSTRSKG
+396 STVYGVYLDSARSKG

-445 VSDGLLISGNNNIVT
+445 VSDGLLISGNNNIVI

-506 TTESGSTIVAKDNG
+506 TTESGSAIVAKDNG

-537 ATGSSISYGIQYN
+537 ATGSNMSYGIQYN
-550 SGTSGTITN
+550 SGASGTITN

-582 TINNSGTMDSSVYGV
+582 TINNSGTMDSSVFGV

-610 GSITA
+610 GSISA
-615 NTAVQLNGNN
+615 NTAVQFHGNN
-625 NTLANAGAILGD
+625 NKLANAGAISGD
-637 TNGVTINGSGNTLT
+637 TNGVTISGSGNTLT
-651 SQGKITGGTNAILI
+651 NQGKITGGTNAVLI

-677 TGTEISGNI
+677 TGTEMSGSI
-686 TDDNNSASANN
+686 TDGNNSASANN

-721 DWTLPGATM
+721 DWTLSGATM

-849 RAYLKLDA
+849 RAYLKLEA

-946 DNAISGDFDDITI
+946 DNAISGDFDGITI
-959 NGNAMNSDA
+959 NGNAMNPDA

-1057 SDGTLVAN
+1057 SDGTLVAT

-1102 GDDALTLSGTNTY
+1102 GD
-1115 SGGTTIS
+1115 
-1122 GGTLIA
+1122 
-1128 SNVEALGTGDVTD
+1128 
-1141 NAVLELNTGGD
+1141 
-1152 FANNIGGSGQVVKS
+1152 
-1166 GDETL
+1166 ETL
-1171 TLSGTNS
+1171 TLSGANS

-1191 ASNVEALGSGDVTDN
+1191 ASNVEALGTGDITDN

-1230 GDKTLTLSGSNIY
+1230 GDKTLTLSG
-1243 TGGTLIS
+1243 
-1250 GGTLIATNVDA
+1250 
-1261 LGTGDVTDNATLEM
+1261 
-1275 NTGGDFANAIGGTG
+1275 AN
-1289 SVVKSGDETLT
+1289 S
-1300 LSGSNIYT
+1300 YT
-1308 GGTTISGGTLVA
+1308 GGTTISG
-1320 TNVEALGSGDV
+1320 
-1331 TDNATLELNTGG
+1331 
-1343 TFDNVISGSGQVVKS
+1343 
-1358 GDDALTLSGNNSY
+1358 
-1371 TGGTLISDGTLVA
+1371 GTLVA

-1393 DVTDNATLALNTGGD
+1393 DVTDNATL
-1408 FTNNIGGTGR
+1408 
-1418 VEKSGDDALTLSGAN
+1418 
-1433 SYTGGTLI
+1433 
-1441 SGGTLVA
+1441 
-1448 TNVDALGTGN
+1448 
-1458 VTDNATLELN
+1458 EL
-1468 TGGDFDNAISGSGQV
+1468 
-1483 VKSGDKTLT
+1483 
-1492 LSGANSY
+1492 
-1499 TGGTT
+1499 
-1504 ISSGTLIATNVEA
+1504 
-1517 LGTGDVTDNATLEL
+1517 
-1531 NTGGDFDNNIGGTG
+1531 
-1545 SVVKSGDETL
+1545 
-1555 TLSGANSYTGGTTI
+1555 
-1569 SGGTLVA
+1569 
-1576 TSVDALG
+1576 
-1583 SGDVTDNATLE
+1583 
-1594 MNTGGDFA
+1594 NTGGDFA

-1621 SGSNTYAGGTTINDG
+1621 SGTNSYTGGTTISGG

-1648 GDVIDNATLELNT
+1648 GDVTDNATLELNT

-1700 TLIAANV
+1700 TLIATHV
-1707 NALGTGAIDN
+1707 NSLGTGAIDN

-1723 DASGQFTVTDLTTES
+1723 DASGQLTVTDLTTES

-1761 TLTINLNSNTADPVI
+1761 TLTINLNSNTVDPVI

-1836 DFITVDGRIDDMGKQ
+1836 DFITVDGRIDDTGKQ

-1895 TLDPASSTGWDGTS
+1895 TLDPASATGWDGTS

-1978 DDALTL
+1978 D
-1984 SGANTYTGGTTIND
+1984 GA
-1998 GTLVACNVEALGTG
+1998 
-2012 DVTDN
+2012 
-2017 ATLELNTGGTFDNV
+2017 
-2031 ISGSG
+2031 
-2036 QMVKS
+2036 
-2041 GDDTLTLSGS
+2041 
-2051 NTYTGGTTISGGT
+2051 
-2064 LVATSVDALGSG
+2064 
-2076 DVTNDAVLELNT
+2076 
-2088 GGDFDNAIS
+2088 
-2097 GSGQVVK
+2097 
-2104 SGDETLTLSGANSYT
+2104 
-2119 GGTTISGGT
+2119 
-2128 LVASNVEALG
+2128 
-2138 SSDVTDNAT
+2138 
-2147 LELNTGGDFTNNI
+2147 
-2160 SGSGQVVKS
+2160 
-2169 GDDVLTL
+2169 LTL

-2204 DITDNAVL
+2204 DVTDDAVL

-2242 SNTYTGGTTISGGT
+2242 SNTYTGGTLISSGT
-2256 LVASNVDALG
+2256 LVANDVNALGTGDVTDNATLMLNTGGDFINNIGGTGRVEKSGDDTLTLSGSNSYTGGTLISSGTLVATNVDALG
-2266 TGDVTD
+2266 SGDVTD

-2284 DNVISGSGQVVK
+2284 DN
-2296 SGDKTLTLSG
+2296 
-2306 ANSYTGGTTINDG
+2306 A
-2319 TLVASNVD
+2319 
-2327 ALGSG
+2327 
-2332 DVTNDAVLEL
+2332 
-2342 NTGGDFTNNIS
+2342 
-2353 GSGQVVKSGDET
+2353 
-2365 LTLSGT
+2365 
-2371 NSYTDGTLI
+2371 
-2380 SGGTLVATNLEA
+2380 
-2392 LGTGDVTNNATL
+2392 
-2404 ELNTGGDFTNNISGS
+2404 ISGS

-2442 TISGGTLVASNVEAL
+2442 LISGGTLVATSVEAL
-2457 GSGDVTDNATLEMN
+2457 GSGDVTDNAVLELN
-2471 TGGDF
+2471 TGGTF

-2551 TTAIGAGSALRA
+2551 ITAIGAGSALRA
-2563 NTLTQEANST
+2563 NTLTQEANGT
-2573 LAVHLIDS
+2573 LAVHLTDN

-2588 ADHANLGGTLDIT
+2588 ADRANLGGTLDIT
-2601 GIGNVA
+2601 GIGNVT

-2626 NSDFAQFT
+2626 DSDFAQFT

-2646 TVDGRVNAADDT
+2646 TVDGRVNADDDT

-2694 NTALTDVDATLNPD
+2694 NTALTDVDATLDPD
-2708 SATYWDGKSL
+2708 SATGWDGKSL
-2718 IKRGAGTL
+2718 IKRGAGAL

-2744 LWLAE
+2744 LWLTE

-2780 VNNQGSLY
+2780 VNNLGSLY
-2788 FVDTFTVNGDVV
+2788 FADTFTVNGDVV

-2879 GQSDGDFTLYKGHV
+2879 GQSDGDFRLYKGHV

-2931 GEVTPPDDGGDVTP
+2931 GEVTPPDDGGE
-2945 PDGGGDVTPPDDGGE
+2945 VTPPDDGGE

-2971 PPDDGGDVTP
+2971 PPDDDGEVTP
-2981 PDDGGDVTPVAPQY
+2981 PDDGGDITPPDDGGDITPPDGGDVTPVAPQY

-3076 VGLMGSYINANTD
+3076 VGLMGSYINASTD

-3212 TTRLGMRVDGK
+3212 TTRLGVRVDGK

-3237 NWLHASDNAAA
+3237 NWLHASDNASA

>member
-120 NLDSLTGA
+120 NLDSSTGA

-143 GTIMLQNGGSV
+143 GAIMLQNGGSV

-162 NATYEHDPQDIPQEY
+162 SATYEHDPEDIPQEY

-204 QSGEAHITNGGMIN
+204 QSGEAHITNGGMIS

-241 GTIITTASDGSGKI
+241 GTIITTASDGSNKI

-282 QSDFITVALYYG
+282 QSDFIAVALYHG
-294 SHFEVVNRVGGVITA
+294 AHFEVVNRVGGVITA

-370 GGSGDASVYVH
+370 GGAGDASVYVH

-396 SSVYGVYLDSTRSKG
+396 STVYGVYLDSARSKG
-411 HTLNNQAGGA
+411 HTLNNQAGSA

-430 NGNGNTITNQGKMTG
+430 NGNGNTISNQGKMTG

-506 TTESGSTIVAKDNG
+506 TTESGSAIVAKDNG

-537 ATGSSISYGIQYN
+537 ATGSNMSYGIQYN
-550 SGTSGTITN
+550 SGASGTITN

-582 TINNSGTMDSSVYGV
+582 TINNSGTMDSSVFGV

-610 GSITA
+610 GSISA
-615 NTAVQLNGNN
+615 NTAVQFHGNN
-625 NTLANAGAILGD
+625 NKLANAGAILGD

-651 SQGKITGGTNAILI
+651 SQGKITGGINAILI

-677 TGTEISGNI
+677 TGTEISGSI

-721 DWTLPGATM
+721 DWTLSGATM

-763 TTLQIGNS
+763 TTLQIGNG

-803 SGNVIKQGG
+803 SGNVVKQGG

-959 NGNAMNSDA
+959 NGNAMNPDA

-994 RYNAAID
+994 RDNAAID

-1052 GGTTI
+1052 GSTTI
-1057 SDGTLVAN
+1057 SEGTLIAT

-1077 NATLELNTG
+1077 NATLEMNTG

-1102 GDDALTLSGTNTY
+1102 GDETLTLSGANSYT
-1115 SGGTTIS
+1115 GGTTIS
-1122 GGTLIA
+1122 GGTLVA
-1128 SNVEALGTGDVTD
+1128 SNVEALGTGDITD
-1141 NAVLELNTGGD
+1141 NATLELNAGGD
-1152 FANNIGGSGQVVKS
+1152 FANNIGGTGSVVKS
-1166 GDETL
+1166 GDKTL
-1171 TLSGTNS
+1171 TLSGSNT

-1206 ATLEMNTGGDFA
+1206 ATLELNTGGDFA

-1230 GDKTLTLSGSNIY
+1230 GDKTLTLSG
-1243 TGGTLIS
+1243 T
-1250 GGTLIATNVDA
+1250 
-1261 LGTGDVTDNATLEM
+1261 
-1275 NTGGDFANAIGGTG
+1275 
-1289 SVVKSGDETLT
+1289 
-1300 LSGSNIYT
+1300 
-1308 GGTTISGGTLVA
+1308 
-1320 TNVEALGSGDV
+1320 
-1331 TDNATLELNTGG
+1331 
-1343 TFDNVISGSGQVVKS
+1343 
-1358 GDDALTLSGNNSY
+1358 
-1371 TGGTLISDGTLVA
+1371 
-1384 SNVEALGSG
+1384 
-1393 DVTDNATLALNTGGD
+1393 
-1408 FTNNIGGTGR
+1408 
-1418 VEKSGDDALTLSGAN
+1418 
-1433 SYTGGTLI
+1433 
-1441 SGGTLVA
+1441 
-1448 TNVDALGTGN
+1448 
-1458 VTDNATLELN
+1458 
-1468 TGGDFDNAISGSGQV
+1468 
-1483 VKSGDKTLT
+1483 
-1492 LSGANSY
+1492 
-1499 TGGTT
+1499 
-1504 ISSGTLIATNVEA
+1504 
-1517 LGTGDVTDNATLEL
+1517 
-1531 NTGGDFDNNIGGTG
+1531 
-1545 SVVKSGDETL
+1545 
-1555 TLSGANSYTGGTTI
+1555 NSYTGGTTI

-1576 TSVDALG
+1576 
-1583 SGDVTDNATLE
+1583 
-1594 MNTGGDFA
+1594 
-1602 NNIGGTG
+1602 
-1609 SVVKS
+1609 
-1614 GDKTLTL
+1614 
-1621 SGSNTYAGGTTINDG
+1621 
-1636 TLVANNVEALGT
+1636 NNVEALGT
-1648 GDVIDNATLELNT
+1648 GDVTNNATLELNT

-1700 TLIAANV
+1700 TLIATHV

-1761 TLTINLNSNTADPVI
+1761 TLTINLDSNTADPVI

-1836 DFITVDGRIDDMGKQ
+1836 DFITVDGRIDDTGKQ

-1895 TLDPASSTGWDGTS
+1895 TLDPASATGWDGTS

-1978 DDALTL
+1978 DDVLTL
-1984 SGANTYTGGTTIND
+1984 SGANSYSGGTLISD
-1998 GTLVACNVEALGTG
+1998 GTLVASNVEALGTG
-2012 DVTDN
+2012 DVTD
-2017 ATLELNTGGTFDNV
+2017 
-2031 ISGSG
+2031 
-2036 QMVKS
+2036 
-2041 GDDTLTLSGS
+2041 
-2051 NTYTGGTTISGGT
+2051 
-2064 LVATSVDALGSG
+2064 
-2076 DVTNDAVLELNT
+2076 DAVLELNT
-2088 GGDFDNAIS
+2088 GGDFDNA
-2097 GSGQVVK
+2097 
-2104 SGDETLTLSGANSYT
+2104 
-2119 GGTTISGGT
+2119 
-2128 LVASNVEALG
+2128 
-2138 SSDVTDNAT
+2138 
-2147 LELNTGGDFTNNI
+2147 I

-2204 DITDNAVL
+2204 DVTDDATL
-2212 ELNTGGDFDNAISGS
+2212 ELNTGGDFINNIG
-2227 GQVVKSGDET
+2227 GTGRVEKSGDDK

-2242 SNTYTGGTTISGGT
+2242 SNTYTGGTLISSGTLVANDVNALGTGDVTDNATLMLNTGGDFTNNIGGTGRVEKSGDDALTLSGSNTYTGGTLISGGT
-2256 LVASNVDALG
+2256 LVANDVNALGTGDITDNATLALNAVGDFDNAISGSGKVEKSGDDALTLSGSNTYTGGTLISSGTLVASNVEALG

-2272 NATLELNTGGTF
+2272 NATLELNTSGTF
-2284 DNVISGSGQVVK
+2284 DNAISGSGQVVK
-2296 SGDKTLTLSG
+2296 SGDKMLTLSG
-2306 ANSYTGGTTINDG
+2306 ANSYSGGTLISDG
-2319 TLVASNVD
+2319 TLVASNVE
-2327 ALGSG
+2327 S
-2332 DVTNDAVLEL
+2332 
-2342 NTGGDFTNNIS
+2342 
-2353 GSGQVVKSGDET
+2353 
-2365 LTLSGT
+2365 
-2371 NSYTDGTLI
+2371 
-2380 SGGTLVATNLEA
+2380 

-2425 GDETLTLSGAN
+2425 GDDALALSGAN

-2442 TISGGTLVASNVEAL
+2442 LISSGTLVATNVDAL
-2457 GSGDVTDNATLEMN
+2457 GSGDVTDNATLELN
-2471 TGGDF
+2471 TGGTF

-2489 GDKTLTLSGA
+2489 GDKTLTLSGSNTYTGGTLISDGTLVASNVEALGTGDVTDNATLELNTSGTFDNVISGSGQVVKSGDDALTLSGSNTYRGGTTISGGTLVATSVEALGTGDVTDNATLALNTGGDFINNIGGTGRVEKSGDQTLTLSGA
-2499 NSYTGGTTISGG
+2499 NSYTGGTLISSGTLVASNVNALGSGDVTDNAVLELNTGGTFDNAISGSGQVEKSGDGTLTLSGSNTYTGGTLISDG

-2646 TVDGRVNAADDT
+2646 TVDGRVNADDDT

-2708 SATYWDGKSL
+2708 SATDWDGKSL

-2780 VNNQGSLY
+2780 VNNLGNLY

-2879 GQSDGDFTLYKGHV
+2879 GQSDGDFRLYKGHV

-2945 PDGGGDVTPPDDGGE
+2945 PDDGGDVTPPDDGGE

-2981 PDDGGDVTPVAPQY
+2981 PDDGGDVTPPDDGGDITPPDGGDVTPVAPQY

-3076 VGLMGSYINANTD
+3076 VGLMGSYINASTD

-3212 TTRLGMRVDGK
+3212 TTRLGVRVDGK

-3237 NWLHASDNAAA
+3237 NWLHASDNASA

-3255 SQDLPNDRVEVKV
+3255 SQDLPNDRLEVKV

>member
-1 MNKTY
+1 
-6 NIIWNAARGMY
+6 
-17 IVTSELARSGSR
+17 
-29 AIVSVSASCAVTLL
+29 
-43 AMDAAPAVAEETR
+43 
-56 VSIPSQTTTYTL
+56 
-68 SGATPFVVETGN
+68 
-80 TVATD
+80 
-85 TATSAAIVGDNS
+85 
-97 NDWDLLIESGAV
+97 
-109 VGSSLTDSQAM
+109 
-120 NLDSLTGA
+120 
-128 TSVHNQGTITGSNED
+128 
-143 GTIMLQNGGSV
+143 
-154 INDARIEN
+154 
-162 NATYEHDPQDIPQEY
+162 
-177 AGVYMLNGGSYV
+177 
-189 SSESGVLE
+189 
-197 GVSGVIV
+197 
-204 QSGEAHITNGGMIN
+204 
-218 SDGSWRSYGV
+218 
-228 EFRDGTYGTIVNT
+228 
-241 GTIITTASDGSGKI
+241 GSGKI

-282 QSDFITVALYYG
+282 QSDFITVALYHG

-370 GGSGDASVYVH
+370 GGAGDASVYVH

-396 SSVYGVYLDSTRSKG
+396 STVYGVYLDSARSKG
-411 HTLNNQAGGA
+411 HTLNNQAGSA

-484 KSGSKITT
+484 KSGSKITA

-499 AGGNNQI
+499 ASGNNQV
-506 TTESGSTIVAKDNG
+506 TTESGSAIVAKDNG

-537 ATGSSISYGIQYN
+537 ATGSSNSYGIQYN
-550 SGTSGTITN
+550 SGASGTITN
-559 TGTITTTGKGAG
+559 TGTITTTGKGVG

-582 TINNSGTMDSSVYGV
+582 TINNSGTMDSSVFGV

-610 GSITA
+610 GSISA
-615 NTAVQLNGNN
+615 NTAVQFHGNN
-625 NTLANAGAILGD
+625 NKLANAGAISGD
-637 TNGVTINGSGNTLT
+637 TNGVTISGSGNTLT
-651 SQGKITGGTNAILI
+651 NQGKITGGTNAILI

-677 TGTEISGNI
+677 TGTEISGSI

-721 DWTLPGATM
+721 DWTLSGATM

-763 TTLQIGNS
+763 TTLQIGNG

-803 SGNVIKQGG
+803 SGNVVKQGG

-946 DNAISGDFDDITI
+946 DNAISGDFDGITI
-959 NGNAMNSDA
+959 NGNAMNPDA

-1052 GGTTI
+1052 GGTLI
-1057 SDGTLVAN
+1057 SDGTLVAS
-1065 NVEALGTGNVTD
+1065 NVEALGTGDITD
-1077 NATLELNTG
+1077 NAVLELNTG

-1102 GDDALTLSGTNTY
+1102 GDETLTLSGSNTY
-1115 SGGTTIS
+1115 TGGTIIS
-1122 GGTLIA
+1122 GGTLVA
-1128 SNVEALGTGDVTD
+1128 TNVEALGTGDVTD
-1141 NAVLELNTGGD
+1141 NATLELNTGGD
-1152 FANNIGGSGQVVKS
+1152 FDNAIGGTGSVVKS
-1166 GDETL
+1166 GDKTL
-1171 TLSGTNS
+1171 TLSGANS

-1206 ATLEMNTGGDFA
+1206 ATLELNTGGDFA

-1230 GDKTLTLSGSNIY
+1230 GDKTLTLSG
-1243 TGGTLIS
+1243 T
-1250 GGTLIATNVDA
+1250 
-1261 LGTGDVTDNATLEM
+1261 
-1275 NTGGDFANAIGGTG
+1275 
-1289 SVVKSGDETLT
+1289 
-1300 LSGSNIYT
+1300 
-1308 GGTTISGGTLVA
+1308 
-1320 TNVEALGSGDV
+1320 
-1331 TDNATLELNTGG
+1331 
-1343 TFDNVISGSGQVVKS
+1343 
-1358 GDDALTLSGNNSY
+1358 
-1371 TGGTLISDGTLVA
+1371 
-1384 SNVEALGSG
+1384 
-1393 DVTDNATLALNTGGD
+1393 
-1408 FTNNIGGTGR
+1408 
-1418 VEKSGDDALTLSGAN
+1418 
-1433 SYTGGTLI
+1433 
-1441 SGGTLVA
+1441 
-1448 TNVDALGTGN
+1448 
-1458 VTDNATLELN
+1458 
-1468 TGGDFDNAISGSGQV
+1468 
-1483 VKSGDKTLT
+1483 
-1492 LSGANSY
+1492 
-1499 TGGTT
+1499 
-1504 ISSGTLIATNVEA
+1504 
-1517 LGTGDVTDNATLEL
+1517 
-1531 NTGGDFDNNIGGTG
+1531 
-1545 SVVKSGDETL
+1545 
-1555 TLSGANSYTGGTTI
+1555 NSYTGGTTI

-1576 TSVDALG
+1576 
-1583 SGDVTDNATLE
+1583 
-1594 MNTGGDFA
+1594 
-1602 NNIGGTG
+1602 
-1609 SVVKS
+1609 
-1614 GDKTLTL
+1614 
-1621 SGSNTYAGGTTINDG
+1621 
-1636 TLVANNVEALGT
+1636 NNVEALGT
-1648 GDVIDNATLELNT
+1648 GDVTNNATLELNT

-1700 TLIAANV
+1700 TLIATHV

-1761 TLTINLNSNTADPVI
+1761 TLTINLNGNTVDPVI

-1836 DFITVDGRIDDMGKQ
+1836 DFITVDGRIDDTGKQ

-1895 TLDPASSTGWDGTS
+1895 TLDPASATGWDGTS

-1963 FDNAISGSGQ
+1963 FDNAIGGSGN

-1978 DDALTL
+1978 ADTLTL
-1984 SGANTYTGGTTIND
+1984 SGSNSYTGGTTISG
-1998 GTLVACNVEALGTG
+1998 GTLVASNVEALGTG
-2012 DVTDN
+2012 DVTNN
-2017 ATLELNTGGTFDNV
+2017 ATLELNTGGDFINNIGGTGRV
-2031 ISGSG
+2031 E
-2036 QMVKS
+2036 KS

-2051 NTYTGGTTISGGT
+2051 NTYTGGTLINGGT
-2064 LVATSVDALGSG
+2064 LVASNVEALGTG
-2076 DVTNDAVLELNT
+2076 DVTDNATLALNT
-2088 GGDFDNAIS
+2088 GGTFDNAIS

-2104 SGDETLTLSGANSYT
+2104 SGDETLTLSGTNSYT

-2128 LVASNVEALG
+2128 LVATNVEALG
-2138 SSDVTDNAT
+2138 SGDVTDDAT
-2147 LELNTGGDFTNNI
+2147 LELNTGGTFDNAI

-2169 GDDVLTL
+2169 GDKMLTL

-2204 DITDNAVL
+2204 DVTNNATLALNTGGDFTNNISGSGQVVKSGDDTLTLSGANSYTGGTTISGGTLVATNVDALGTGDVTNSSTL
-2212 ELNTGGDFDNAISGS
+2212 ELNTGGTFDNAISGS

-2242 SNTYTGGTTISGGT
+2242 SNTYTGGTLISGGT
-2256 LVASNVDALG
+2256 LVATNVDALG

-2296 SGDKTLTLSG
+2296 SGDDTLTLSG
-2306 ANSYTGGTTINDG
+2306 ANSYTGGT
-2319 TLVASNVD
+2319 
-2327 ALGSG
+2327 
-2332 DVTNDAVLEL
+2332 
-2342 NTGGDFTNNIS
+2342 
-2353 GSGQVVKSGDET
+2353 
-2365 LTLSGT
+2365 
-2371 NSYTDGTLI
+2371 LI
-2380 SGGTLVATNLEA
+2380 SGGTLVAT
-2392 LGTGDVTNNATL
+2392 
-2404 ELNTGGDFTNNISGS
+2404 S
-2419 GQVVKS
+2419 
-2425 GDETLTLSGAN
+2425 
-2436 SYTGGT
+2436 
-2442 TISGGTLVASNVEAL
+2442 VEAL
-2457 GSGDVTDNATLEMN
+2457 GSGDVTDNAVLELN
-2471 TGGDF
+2471 TGGTF

-2551 TTAIGAGSALRA
+2551 ITAIGAGSALRA

-2573 LAVHLIDS
+2573 LAVHLTDS

-2588 ADHANLGGTLDIT
+2588 ADRANLGGTLDIT

-2621 TDSAI
+2621 SDSAI
-2626 NSDFAQFT
+2626 DSDFAQFT

-2646 TVDGRVNAADDT
+2646 TVDGRVNADDDT

-2780 VNNQGSLY
+2780 VNNLGNLY

-2879 GQSDGDFTLYKGHV
+2879 GQSDGDFRLYKGHV

-2931 GEVTPPDDGGDVTP
+2931 GEVTPPDDGGE
-2945 PDGGGDVTPPDDGGE
+2945 VTPPDDGGE

-2971 PPDDGGDVTP
+2971 PPDDDGEVTP
-2981 PDDGGDVTPVAPQY
+2981 PDDGGDITPPDDGGDITPPDGGDVTPVAPQY

-3076 VGLMGSYINANTD
+3076 VGLMGSYINASTD

-3237 NWLHASDNAAA
+3237 NWLHASDNASA

>member
-120 NLDSLTGA
+120 NLDSSTGA

-154 INDARIEN
+154 INDALIEN
-162 NATYEHDPQDIPQEY
+162 NATYEHDPEDIPQEY

-241 GTIITTASDGSGKI
+241 GTIITTASDGSNKI

-282 QSDFITVALYYG
+282 QSDFITVALYHG

-370 GGSGDASVYVH
+370 GGAGDASVYVH

-396 SSVYGVYLDSTRSKG
+396 STVYGVYLDSARSKG
-411 HTLNNQAGGA
+411 HTLNNQAGGV
-421 ISANTAVAI
+421 ISANTAVAV

-506 TTESGSTIVAKDNG
+506 TTESGSAIVAKDNG

-537 ATGSSISYGIQYN
+537 ATGSNMSYGIQYN
-550 SGTSGTITN
+550 SGASGTITN

-582 TINNSGTMDSSVYGV
+582 TINNSGTMDSSVFGV

-610 GSITA
+610 GSISA
-615 NTAVQLNGNN
+615 NTAVQFHGNN
-625 NTLANAGAILGD
+625 NKLANAGAILGD

-651 SQGKITGGTNAILI
+651 SQGKITGGINAILI

-677 TGTEISGNI
+677 TGTEISGSI

-721 DWTLPGATM
+721 DWTLSGATM

-763 TTLQIGNS
+763 TTLQIGNG

-803 SGNVIKQGG
+803 SGNVVKQGG

-894 GSTLTADLTATSGPA
+894 GSTLTADLTETSGPV

-959 NGNAMNSDA
+959 NGNAMNPDA

-994 RYNAAID
+994 RDNAAID

-1020 LENVDANS
+1020 LEDVDANS

-1052 GGTTI
+1052 GSTTI
-1057 SDGTLVAN
+1057 SEGTLIAT

-1077 NATLELNTG
+1077 NATLEMNTG

-1102 GDDALTLSGTNTY
+1102 GD
-1115 SGGTTIS
+1115 
-1122 GGTLIA
+1122 
-1128 SNVEALGTGDVTD
+1128 
-1141 NAVLELNTGGD
+1141 
-1152 FANNIGGSGQVVKS
+1152 
-1166 GDETL
+1166 ETL
-1171 TLSGTNS
+1171 TLSGANS

-1206 ATLEMNTGGDFA
+1206 ATLELNTGGDFD

-1230 GDKTLTLSGSNIY
+1230 GDKTLTLSG
-1243 TGGTLIS
+1243 
-1250 GGTLIATNVDA
+1250 
-1261 LGTGDVTDNATLEM
+1261 
-1275 NTGGDFANAIGGTG
+1275 AN
-1289 SVVKSGDETLT
+1289 S
-1300 LSGSNIYT
+1300 YT

-1331 TDNATLELNTGG
+1331 TDNA
-1343 TFDNVISGSGQVVKS
+1343 V
-1358 GDDALTLSGNNSY
+1358 
-1371 TGGTLISDGTLVA
+1371 
-1384 SNVEALGSG
+1384 
-1393 DVTDNATLALNTGGD
+1393 
-1408 FTNNIGGTGR
+1408 
-1418 VEKSGDDALTLSGAN
+1418 
-1433 SYTGGTLI
+1433 
-1441 SGGTLVA
+1441 
-1448 TNVDALGTGN
+1448 
-1458 VTDNATLELN
+1458 LELN
-1468 TGGDFDNAISGSGQV
+1468 TGGDFTNAISGSGQV

-1504 ISSGTLIATNVEA
+1504 ISGGTLVASNVEA
-1517 LGTGDVTDNATLEL
+1517 LGTGDITDNATLEL
-1531 NTGGDFDNNIGGTG
+1531 NAGGDFANNIGGTG

-1576 TSVDALG
+1576 S
-1583 SGDVTDNATLE
+1583 
-1594 MNTGGDFA
+1594 
-1602 NNIGGTG
+1602 
-1609 SVVKS
+1609 
-1614 GDKTLTL
+1614 
-1621 SGSNTYAGGTTINDG
+1621 
-1636 TLVANNVEALGT
+1636 NVEALGT
-1648 GDVIDNATLELNT
+1648 GDVTDNATLELNT

-1700 TLIAANV
+1700 TLIATHV

-1836 DFITVDGRIDDMGKQ
+1836 DFITVDGRIDDTGKQ

-1895 TLDPASSTGWDGTS
+1895 TLDPASATGWDGTS

-1978 DDALTL
+1978 DETLTL
-1984 SGANTYTGGTTIND
+1984 SGSNTYSGGTLISG
-1998 GTLVACNVEALGTG
+1998 GTLVASNVEALGTG

-2017 ATLELNTGGTFDNV
+2017 ATLALNAGGDFTNNIGGTGRVEKSGDQTLTLSGSNTYTGGTLISSGTLVATSVDALGTGNVTNNATLALNTGGDFINNIGGTGRVEKSGDDALTLSGSNTYTGGTL
-2031 ISGSG
+2031 ISGG
-2036 QMVKS
+2036 TLVANDVNALGTGDVTDNAALMLNTGGDFINNIGGTGRVEKS

-2051 NTYTGGTTISGGT
+2051 NTYTGGTLISGGTLVANDVNALGTGDVTDNATLALNAVGDFNNAIGGSGKVEKSGDDTLTLSGSNTYTGGTLINGGTLVASNVEALGTGDVTDDATLELNTGGKFDNAISGSGNVVKSGADTLTLSGSNTYTGGTTINDGT
-2064 LVATSVDALGSG
+2064 LVATSVDALGTG
-2076 DVTNDAVLELNT
+2076 DVTDDATLELNT

-2104 SGDETLTLSGANSYT
+2104 SGDDTLTLSGSNTYT
-2119 GGTTISGGT
+2119 GGTLISSGT
-2128 LVASNVEALG
+2128 LVANDVNALG
-2138 SSDVTDNAT
+2138 TGDVTDNAT

-2160 SGSGQVVKS
+2160 GGTGRVEKS
-2169 GDDVLTL
+2169 GD
-2176 SGANSYSGGTLI
+2176 G
-2188 SDGTLV
+2188 
-2194 ASNVEALGTG
+2194 
-2204 DITDNAVL
+2204 
-2212 ELNTGGDFDNAISGS
+2212 
-2227 GQVVKSGDET
+2227 T

-2242 SNTYTGGTTISGGT
+2242 SNTYTGGT
-2256 LVASNVDALG
+2256 
-2266 TGDVTD
+2266 
-2272 NATLELNTGGTF
+2272 
-2284 DNVISGSGQVVK
+2284 
-2296 SGDKTLTLSG
+2296 
-2306 ANSYTGGTTINDG
+2306 
-2319 TLVASNVD
+2319 
-2327 ALGSG
+2327 
-2332 DVTNDAVLEL
+2332 
-2342 NTGGDFTNNIS
+2342 
-2353 GSGQVVKSGDET
+2353 
-2365 LTLSGT
+2365 
-2371 NSYTDGTLI
+2371 LI
-2380 SGGTLVATNLEA
+2380 S
-2392 LGTGDVTNNATL
+2392 D
-2404 ELNTGGDFTNNISGS
+2404 
-2419 GQVVKS
+2419 
-2425 GDETLTLSGAN
+2425 
-2436 SYTGGT
+2436 
-2442 TISGGTLVASNVEAL
+2442 
-2457 GSGDVTDNATLEMN
+2457 
-2471 TGGDF
+2471 
-2476 DNAISGSGQVVKS
+2476 
-2489 GDKTLTLSGA
+2489 
-2499 NSYTGGTTISGG
+2499 G

-2551 TTAIGAGSALRA
+2551 TTAIGADSALRG

-2573 LAVHLIDS
+2573 LAVHLTDS

-2686 EQGHSFTL
+2686 EQGHCFTL

-2732 TYSGDTDVQEGA
+2732 TYSGDTDVQEGV

-2780 VNNQGSLY
+2780 VNNLGNLY

-2921 GGEVTPPDDG
+2921 GGDVIPPDDG
-2931 GEVTPPDDGGDVTP
+2931 GDVTPPDDGGDVTP
-2945 PDGGGDVTPPDDGGE
+2945 PDDGGDVTPPDDGGD
-2960 VTPPDDGGEVT
+2960 VSPPDDGGDVT

-2981 PDDGGDVTPVAPQY
+2981 PDDDGDITPPDGGDVTPVAPQY

-3076 VGLMGSYINANTD
+3076 VGLMGSYINASTD

-3212 TTRLGMRVDGK
+3212 TTRLGVRVDGK

-3237 NWLHASDNAAA
+3237 NWLHASDNASA